1 MKLSGALAFLILLW
15 LTAVGA
21 SVLADEPPAE
31 TGKED
36 SAVSPV
42 LQQFI
47 DQRESTATQHSPQLS
62 GDAVTRGQYAGS
74 GATTKDAPASDS
86 TPPEQD
92 TKGDPVRFDSSG
104 NVQVY
109 IHLENTD
116 DSSLQQ
122 LRDLGATIEVT
133 NSGWNVVQAWVPIS
147 SLDQIAAL
155 DAVHEIT
162 PPDYAVT
169 KTGSINSDGDAI
181 HRADLVRAFSGLTGA
196 GVKVGVISDGVD
208 SRTTSRGRGD
218 LPGNIEINPDLEGEG
233 DEGTALLEIVH
244 DLAPDA
250 RLAFSGAGT
259 SLQMVEA
266 ILWLANDAFGGE
278 GADVIV
284 DDQGY
289 YLQPYY
295 EDGYVAL
302 AAADAV
308 AGGAVFVS
316 AAGNYAQRHYEGE
329 FVDGGDGY
337 HDFDD
342 SGGTDTA
349 LRIDTDDGTA
359 VILQWNDKFGESG
372 NDYDLFVC
380 PPGLKPVKFNLQND
394 ICTGSNRSQQVG
406 GNDDPY
412 EIVFASFD
420 GHTEADVY
428 IREHSGV
435 TKILELF
442 VPGGRILEHRV
453 EEGGIIGH
461 PAVAEVLAVGA
472 IRASDPGNDDPES
485 FSDRG
490 PSVFLSETRNKPDL
504 MGIDGVSITG
514 AGGFGQPYVGV
525 SGAVFFG
532 TSAAAPH
539 VAGIAALV
547 LEAQRLAT
555 PNATKKTVADAVT
568 KKLRDT
574 AIDLGESGHD
584 NTFGYGRADALSA
597 IESIAESSTTFSVDS
612 LDPFPVT
619 YTINS
624 TEDGADSST
633 SDGVCDDGTVP
644 GSTKCTLRAAVQQAN
659 AGTGAV
665 IKFSITGSGV
675 QTISPDSALP
685 AITKPVFIDGYS
697 QSGASASNVLI
708 ELDGTNAGAGT
719 NGLTLSGKGSYVR
732 GLAVNR
738 FNGNGIVL
746 QGRAGGQVLV
756 GNRIGTDD
764 TGETGQGNGAAGVY
778 INDAPNVILRDNVVS
793 GNTTHGV
800 HISGSRAKRAVL
812 YGNTIG
818 LNASG
823 TSDLGNTLAGVYIN
837 GAPNVVLRDN
847 VVSGNTT
854 HGVHIS
860 GSRARNADIQY
871 NLIGVNASE
880 TADLGN
886 AGSGIHISGARNT
899 GIYENVIG
907 GNDSHGV
914 SLTSSGTMDTFIGEN
929 YIGTNESGEVLGN
942 GGAGVHIANRSY
954 NNFVEVNTIAN
965 NTSDGVTVTS
975 TASGVGNTIWE
986 NSMHSNGG
994 LGIDLGDDGVTAN
1007 DTGDTDSGPNFLQ
1020 NYPANITFATRGD
1033 VASVRFTLDVTA
1045 NRRYI
1050 VDFYSCDSSTND
1062 EGEHWL
1068 GFSPVR
1074 GSITGNL
1081 IFTPST
1087 FENTIR
1093 DFTAPTATQITGTA
1107 TDTHTNSTSEFAPC
1121 VARVNLPELEISENS
1136 IEATEGGS
1144 TSYTVRLSSAPS
1156 AETWVSLSID
1166 GSTVATIS
1174 TDALTFPAGNS
1185 NAQTVTVT
1193 PVSDADADN
1202 EATEIRHLV
1211 SIGDHDYPTA
1221 VLPVEVTDD
1230 DAPGLTLTHNDFPD
1244 DDSVGYFYDGSL
1256 ILDEGGTG
1264 TYTVKLASEP
1274 YGDTT
1279 INLSSS
1285 DTDALTVSPTSI
1297 TFTKTADVD
1306 LTANK
1311 FAWDNEQTITLT
1323 AETDSDAGDEIE
1335 SVYHEITVDGKHY
1348 VLGLVRA
1355 LIRDTGLPALT
1366 YTPDTREVTIGSE
1379 GGTATYTIV
1388 PATEPASNLA
1398 MRIFSSDVDSVT
1410 VSPLNHTF
1418 TVGTSANWAT
1428 PLTVTVTGVADG
1440 DTFDDIAFIRH
1451 RTTFDGDDVSW
1462 ASVQVTVSDG
1472 NRAPYFVEGTDTT
1485 REIPENAGAGTNVGA
1500 PVAAL
1505 DLNSGDT
1512 LTYALED
1519 LSGLF
1524 AIDSSGQIT
1533 VVSDNSLDYETEQD
1547 YEVQVIVQDRTTGG
1561 LTDRIDV
1568 KIRVTNVN
1576 EPPTITRTTG
1586 DDALSYPEDTA
1597 TTRVLHRYTATDPER
1612 GTITWSVEGADG
1624 GDFAIDASG
1633 NLRFKSS
1640 PDHEAKPTLG
1650 ITIVATD
1657 DGDPVERAEL
1667 PVTVTITN
1675 VDEPPEMTQASPLA
1689 PYPENANFPAGM
1701 YSAVDPEGAT
1711 TTFTWTLGGTDRGDF
1726 TIAANGQLQF
1736 ANAPDFESP
1745 ADSGRNNEYNVQVR
1759 ASDGSKT
1766 GTLDVTVTVQDV
1778 NEAPMVSGDDTL
1790 SFPEGTATTRV
1801 LDRYSATDPERGQIT
1816 WSLAGTDPGDFR
1828 IDQSGNLYFA
1838 APPDLDASGT
1848 KSIYEVSVEATD
1860 DGTLGDR
1867 TLSSLGTENGTFD
1880 VTVTV
1885 TPVDE
1890 PPAITGITTFSNWQE
1905 NDDRTIETYIAT
1917 DPEGNTPLTWS
1928 LGGTDRADF
1937 TITGGQLQFANIP
1950 DFESPADSGGNNVYN
1965 VTVQATDSNN
1975 NKGTH
1980 HVDVIVKNVDE
1991 PPELTGPN
1999 TVDNFPENSAS
2010 SRQVG
2015 RYSATDPER
2024 ATVTLS
2030 LASGDTGAF
2039 NLASNGVLTFKTSP
2053 DYEQKSSYQVT
2064 VRAEAGIHTG
2074 NSATLK
2080 PVTVNIENVE
2090 EPGTVTLSAVQPQ
2103 ASTPLTATLEDGDEP
2118 TGTTWQWY
2126 RTSSR
2131 GSTGTAITNA
2141 DSRFYTPDA
2150 ADVGSYLRA
2159 VASYT
2164 DSHGPGKTATAVSAN
2179 QVRAAPPVPEPP
2191 VFPVD
2196 GNYDRSIRENT
2207 RAGANLGAPVRATDA
2222 NNDRLTYSIPASDH
2236 FEIDASSGQLRT
2248 RVELDHEATPTLNI
2262 TVTATDPGNETGTV
2276 TVTITVTD
2284 VNEGPEVSGRNSY
2297 TVEENQE
2304 LSGAEFFA
2312 TDPEGDSVARWSLS
2326 GTDRGDFNISQDG
2339 KLTFR
2344 NTPNYESPAD
2354 SNRNN
2359 EYLVTVRASDGQ
2371 YTGMLNV
2378 AVTVRDANEAPEFTS
2393 SSKSR
2398 TSFTYPENSTYA
2410 LYTYRATDPE
2420 GGTITWSV
2428 SGTDGE
2434 DFDISDSG
2442 ALFFADAPDFEA
2454 PVDANGD
2461 NEYLVTVE
2469 ARDDGFNF
2477 ARLEVTVNVTN
2488 SAGTEEPTIT
2498 TTSRPALT
2506 FQENGTGAVYSYS
2519 ANDPQ
2524 RGIIAWSVIGTD
2536 VHALTITS
2544 DSRGRGVLTFTGPP
2558 DFESPADSNGDNVYE
2573 ITVVATDGQGLT
2585 DSFDVTVTVTNH
2597 AESVEPTISTRR
2609 PPTTY
2614 RENGI
2619 STVYNFRASDP
2630 QRGPITWSRTGMDAS
2645 AFALSDSG
2653 GLTFVSPP
2661 DFESPSDSDLQ
2672 NDYELT
2678 VVATDEDSHSDR
2690 LAFTI
2695 TVTDVNE
2702 GPEITRVGSA
2712 PGSVAENHVQTQVL
2726 GRYMAID
2733 PEDTSAQISRW
2744 NTSGRDGGDFVMN
2757 EQGELRFRYSPDYER
2772 PADSNRDNVYEVT
2785 VRAYDGRYY
2794 GTFEET
2800 ITVTPVNEA
2809 PTITTTSSSATG
2821 LRQPENRTSR
2831 LYTYRATDPE
2841 GSSITWSVGGT
2852 DSGFFTIDERGQ
2864 FSFSETSP
2872 PDFEFPGDSGG
2883 DNVYNVTVQASD
2895 GTHTESVAVM
2905 VNVTDVNEGP
2915 TVSGSETLSSTE
2927 NRSTDQV
2934 LSRYTGSDPE
2944 SPGTPINRWSTSGT
2958 DGGDFT
2964 INEDG
2969 ELTFLNVPDYERPA
2983 DSNRDNIYTFS
2994 VRAYDGRYY
3003 GYHEVTVT
3011 LTDVD
3016 EISGPATLD
3025 RSENFEGLLATYSA
3039 TGLGGLTVVPT
3050 WRLTGTDSGDFSISE
3065 QGELTFRSTPDY
3077 EGPADS
3083 NRDNVYNL
3091 AVQVSDGGYYGSH
3104 DVTVRVTPVNEPP
3117 TITTASRASFTQPE
3131 NRISTLY
3138 TFRATDPEGGTVA
3151 WSAVGPDGGDFTIV
3165 GGALR
3170 FGTEPDFESP
3180 TGTNGNEYQVTV
3192 RAEDAQGNPDTLEVT
3207 VTVTAVDEG
3216 PEVTGGGSSFTVQEN
3231 REWTGAIFT
3240 ASDPE
3245 GGTVSRWSLAG
3256 RDGGDF
3262 AISETGLM
3270 TFRTIPDY
3278 ERPADSNRDNLYEVT
3293 VRPYDGRN
3301 YGSHEVTVTVTPVNE
3316 PPSITTTSRTSFTQ
3330 PENRISTLYTF
3341 RATDPE
3347 RGTVT
3352 WSAVGPDGGDFTI
3365 VGGALRFETEP
3376 DFESPT
3382 GTNGNEYQVTV
3393 RVEDGQGNPDTLEV
3407 TVTVTAV
3414 DEGPEVTG
3422 GGSSFTVQENQE
3434 WTGAIFTA
3442 SDPEGGTVSRWSL
3455 AGRDGGDFAISETGL
3470 MTFRTIPDYER
3481 PADSNRDNVYEV
3493 TVRPYDGRNYG
3504 SHNVIVT
3511 VTSVN
3516 EAPTITTT
3524 SRTSFTQ
3531 PENRISTLYTFRAT
3545 DPEGG
3550 TVAWSAVG
3558 PDGGDF
3564 TIVGGALRFG
3574 TEPDFESPTG
3584 ANGNEYQVTVRAEDG
3599 QGNPDTL
3606 EVTVTVTAVDEGPEV
3621 TGGGSSFTVQ
3631 ENREWTGASFRA
3643 SDPEGG
3649 TVSRWGLAGRDGGDF
3664 AISETGLMTFRNVPD
3679 YERPADSNRDNLYE
3693 VTVRP
3698 YDGRN
3703 YGSHDVRVMVT
3714 PVNEPPTITTTSR
3727 TSFTQPE
3734 NRISTLYTFRATD
3747 PEGGDFEWDVAG
3759 PDVGVFSIS
3768 ETGVLSFSSPPD
3780 FESPTGANGNEYRVT
3795 VQAEDA
3801 QGNPDTLEVT
3811 VTVTDV
3817 NEGPEIGRVGNEPGS
3832 VPESQDQMQ
3841 VLARYS
3847 ATDPEDTSAQ
3857 ITLWSTSG
3865 TDGGDFVI
3873 NEQGELRFR
3882 NSPDHER
3889 PADSNRDNVYEVSI
3903 RASDGRN
3910 YGTFE
3915 DTEMV
3920 RVTNVNE
3927 APVITTK
3934 SRTGFTQRENAT
3946 SALHTYRATDP
3957 DRDDAITWSVEG
3969 SDRDDF
3975 AIYDGI
3981 LTFRL
3986 LPDHEIP
3993 ADSNGDN
4000 EYEITVVASDSGNLR
4015 DTVEAIITI
4024 TEVNEGPEVS
4034 GRQAHTV
4041 VEGQELIGAT
4051 FTAADPE
4058 GDAVTRWSLSGSDG
4072 GDFEIS
4078 ETGVLTFRNVPD
4090 YDRPADSNRDN
4101 EYLVSIRVYDAGNR
4115 YGSLDVTVTVTDVNE
4130 EAPVVTGSDNRTVSE
4145 NSTSAIHTY
4154 RATDADLDDT
4164 IAWSTSGADG
4174 QLFEMSV
4181 QGALGFREAPD
4192 YENPG
4197 DSDRNNEYQ
4206 LEVVATDSEGL
4217 TGELMVTITVT
4228 EVNEG
4233 PEITGTDTYTIQ
4245 EFHQNLVN
4253 ATYSATDPEGDS
4265 ISRWRL
4271 SGSDGGDFTITDTSE
4286 QTGRNTADLSFRYP
4300 PDVDRP
4306 ADSNRDNEYLVT
4318 IRAYDNRGRYGSY
4331 DVTVTVTAANEP
4343 PVITGSDART
4353 FRENGTGTI
4362 YSYRATDPEGDDFSW
4377 IPPGGT
4383 DGHLFDIS
4391 DRGAL
4396 TFRTPPDFDIEGD
4409 ANRDND
4415 YEVTV
4420 QARDDSF
4427 NTGAFDVT
4435 VTVTD
4440 VNEGP
4445 EVSGRETMTVQEYT
4459 DPTQDPALQTLET
4472 YSARDPEGS
4481 DISRWSLSGSDGGD
4495 FSINENGELTFRY
4508 APDYDRPV
4516 DSNRDNEY
4524 LVSVRAYDETNRYG
4538 SLDVTVT
4545 VRGENEADPV
4555 VTGSQSLSFRENTA
4569 VTTRLYT
4576 YRATDTD
4583 RDTIIVWSV
4592 RGQDGGDFDIDSDD
4606 GVLTFKEAPDYE
4618 IPADSDTN
4626 NEYLVTVAATD
4637 DEGREGTLDVVVTV
4651 TEVPEGPE
4659 ITAPSGQAEFTYDEN
4674 VDRVVATL
4682 TARDPEEPASGIS
4695 RWSLAGSDAGD
4706 LTITDTSQQTG
4717 RNTAQLTFRNTPDY
4731 ERPADSNRDNE
4742 YLVTIRAYD
4751 QGNRY
4756 GSLDVKIAV
4765 IDENEHAPV
4774 VTGSQALSFQENTT
4788 TTTRLHTYR
4797 ARDMDRGAVI
4807 TWSLEGDD
4815 QGDFAIDEGVLTFNE
4830 EPDYE
4835 DPDDVN
4841 YDNEYEITVVASDGT
4856 NRGTLDVSIMVTEVN
4871 EGPEITGPATRTVA
4885 ENFEDMVATYTG
4897 EDPEDTAADINRWSV
4912 TGRDGGDFT
4921 INEGGELTFRNPP
4934 DFERP
4939 ADANRDNEYEV
4950 TVRASDGRHYGTYD
4964 VTVTVEAVNEA
4975 PEFRSGSRT
4984 SFTHRENGTSDLY
4997 TYRATDP
5004 EGDEFTWEVG
5014 GTDGGA
5020 FEISEDGGVL
5030 AFKIPPDFENPGD
5043 FDGDNEYLVTV
5054 VVRDDQS
5061 NMSELEV
5068 LVAVT
5073 ELNEGPEIQETPANT
5088 DITVSE
5094 NSEGVLFD
5102 YSATDPED
5110 PDAEITRW
5118 SVTGTDGGD
5127 FTINEDGELSFRNV
5141 PDFERPVDSN
5151 RDNEYLVTVR
5161 ASDGRYNGTLEVT
5174 VRVKAVNEAP
5184 EFRSGSTATFAYQEN
5199 GTSDLYAYRA
5209 TDPEGNDVA
5218 WGLSGTDRGV
5228 FEISETGVLSFI
5240 DPPDYENPTDSGRNN
5255 VYEVTVEAGDGDGN
5269 TARLEVTVTV
5279 TNLTDRL
5286 PVITGTAQVGQTLR
5300 ADTSDID
5307 DDGQASVPYSYQ
5319 WIRNE
5324 GKTDTDIDGETDPTY
5339 TPSDSDVGKALK
5351 VRVSFADDAN
5361 NAEALTS
5368 AATAAVAAADN
5379 RAATG
5384 LPTIS
5389 GTVQLEET
5397 LTANTSGIADEDELT
5412 NVSYSY
5418 QWIAGGSDIDGA
5430 TGSTYTL
5437 TASEQG
5443 QTIQVRVSFTDDRNN
5458 AETLTSE
5465 ATGAV
5470 AAADNRA
5477 ATGLPTIGGTAQ
5489 VEETLTA
5496 DTTGIADEDGLT
5508 NVSYSYQ
5515 WIRSNG
5521 TIDTDLAGEESSTYT
5536 LVAADEGKTIKVK
5549 VSFADDANNLE
5560 TLTSGA
5566 TATVAAR
5573 LNSPATGAPAI
5584 SGTAQVGETLTA
5596 STSDFADQ
5604 DGLDNATFSYQWLAD
5619 DSAIPDATGSTY
5631 TLVAADEGKTIK
5643 VRVSFTDDA
5652 NNLETLT
5659 SAATATVAAKPNT
5672 APTGLPIISGTAQVD
5687 ETLTADTTGIADADG
5702 LDDATF
5708 AYQWIRNDGNADTE
5722 IQDATSSTYGLVYD
5736 DVGRTIKVRVSFTDD
5751 ASHEETQTSA
5761 PTEAVTLLV
5770 WSATLTAG
5778 TRETH
5783 SGYNLLHSTGALS
5796 QTEFTLGGD
5805 DYTVKMVVEGDDG
5818 LLSFGLDRRLRTDFT
5833 LNVGGVPFSSE
5844 DASTT
5849 KAGFVHTYQWDKGT
5863 VDWSVGDEVELSL
5876 TVMGTPATGQPTIN
5890 GTVQVG
5896 ETLTADTSGIADA
5909 DGLDDAVFSYQWIA
5923 GGTDIQDATSSTYT
5937 LDADDV
5943 GKTIKVRV
5951 SFTDNADN
5959 EETLTSAATAT
5970 VAAKPNTA
5978 PTGLPIIS
5986 GRVQVGETLMASTSG
6001 IADQDGLDNAT
6012 FSYQWLADDSAI
6024 TDATGSTYTLVPGDQ
6039 GKTIKVRV
6047 SFTDDANNLE
6057 TLTSAAT
6064 ATVAAKPNTAPTG
6077 LPIISGRVQVGE
6089 TLMASTSGIADQDGL
6104 DNASF
6109 SYQWLADDSAIT
6121 DATGSTYTLVPAD
6134 RGKTIKVKVS
6144 FADDANNLETLTSAA
6159 MAAVAARPNSPPT
6172 GLPTISGT
6180 VQVGET
6186 LTADT
6191 SGIADEDGLDNVSY
6205 SYQWIAGAADIDG
6218 ATGST
6223 YALVPVDVGKAI
6235 KVKVSFIDDAKNQ
6248 EALTSAATAAV
6259 AAADNRAPTGLPT
6272 IRGTVQLDETLTAD
6286 TSVIADE
6293 DGLDDV
6299 TYSYQWIAGG
6309 SDIDGATGSS
6319 HTLTT
6324 SQQGQTIQVRVS
6336 FTDDRNNA
6344 EALTSGATG
6353 AVAAAVN
6360 RPATGLPTIGGTAQ
6374 VGETLTASTSGIAD
6388 QDGLDNASFSYQWLA
6403 DDSAIPDATGSTYT
6417 LVAADQGK
6425 TIKVRVSFTDNADN
6439 EETLTSAATA
6449 AVAARPN
6456 SLATGAPTISG
6467 TAQVGETLTADTSGI
6482 ADGDG
6487 LDNVSY
6493 SYQWIRSDGSN
6504 DTDIEGEKS
6513 STYTLV
6519 PADQGK
6525 TIKVKV
6531 SFTDDANNV
6540 ETLTSAATAAV
6551 AAADNRT
6558 ATGLPTI
6565 SGTVQVDQTLTAD
6578 TSGIADEDGLTN
6590 VPYSYQWI
6598 AGGSD
6603 IDGATDSTST
6613 LTANEQGQT
6622 VQVRVSFTDDR
6633 NNAETLTSEAT
6644 GAVAAAVNRP
6654 ATGLPTIGGTA
6665 QVQETLTADISGI
6678 ADEDGLT
6685 SVSYSYQW
6693 IRGDGNTDT
6702 DISGETASTYTLVS
6716 ADVGKAIKVR
6726 IIFTDDAGND
6736 ESLTSEATAAVT
6748 ASNTLATGE
6757 PTITGT
6763 AQVGEELTA
6772 DTTDISDSD
6781 GLINAS
6787 FTYRWLADDTDITD
6801 ATGSTY
6807 TLAAADEGKAIKV
6820 RITFTDDAGNDES
6833 LTSEATAAVA
6843 AIPNSVATGAP
6854 AISGTVQVGQ
6864 TLTASTSNISDSD
6877 GLTNATFTY
6886 QWIANDGTEDTD
6898 IQDATGSTY
6907 TVGADDEDKTI
6918 KVRVSFT
6925 DDWGNQETRTS
6936 DVTVAVAAAPSPSPL
6951 TAAIHD
6957 KPESHNGQDAFKFEL
6972 RFSEDPKEDFSYK
6985 TLRDHAFTVTGGTVV
7000 GARRLDGDS
7009 DTPNIRWEISVSP
7022 DSSADVTVELPA
7034 TEDCDAQGAICTED
7048 GTMLSSPLKFAASGP
7063 PLTASFESVPT
7074 SHNGSGEFR
7083 IRIALS
7089 EAPKSGFSYTTMRD
7103 HAFTVTGGSVTGA
7116 RRLVS
7121 GKNLRW
7127 EIVVSPDSNEDVTI
7141 TLPATTDCDA
7151 QGAICADGDKKLSNR
7166 LELTVSGPGQ

>member
-92 TKGDPVRFDSSG
+92 TTDDPVRFDSSG

-155 DAVHEIT
+155 DAVQEIT

-208 SRTTSRGRGD
+208 SWTTSRGKGD
-218 LPGNIEINPDLEGEG
+218 LPSNIEINPENKGEG

-259 SLQMVEA
+259 SLLFVEA
-266 ILWLANDAFGGE
+266 TLWLANEAFGGE

-284 DDQGY
+284 DDLGF
-289 YLQPYY
+289 YLDPYF
-295 EDGYVAL
+295 EDGPAAL

-308 AGGAVFVS
+308 AGGSVFVS

-337 HDFDD
+337 HDFDGSSD
-342 SGGTDTA
+342 TDTA
-349 LRIDTDDGTA
+349 LRVYTDDGTA

-372 NDYDLFVC
+372 NDYDLYVC
-380 PPGLKPVKFNLQND
+380 PPGLKPAKFNLQND
-394 ICTGSNRSQQVG
+394 ICTGSNRSQQEG

-412 EIVFASFD
+412 EFVFASFD

-442 VPGGRILEHRV
+442 VPGGRILEHGV
-453 EEGGIIGH
+453 EEGGIVGH

-514 AGGFGQPYVGV
+514 AGGFGQPFSG
-525 SGAVFFG
+525 SPGAVFYG

-584 NTFGYGRADALSA
+584 STFGYGRADALSA
-597 IESIAESSTTFSVDS
+597 IESMAESSTTFSVDS

-778 INDAPNVILRDNVVS
+778 INDAPNVILRDN
-793 GNTTHGV
+793 
-800 HISGSRAKRAVL
+800 I
-812 YGNTIG
+812 
-818 LNASG
+818 
-823 TSDLGNTLAGVYIN
+823 
-837 GAPNVVLRDN
+837 
-847 VVSGNTT
+847 VSGNTT

-929 YIGTNESGEVLGN
+929 YIGTNESGAELGN
-942 GGAGVHIANRSY
+942 GGSGVHIANSSN

-1244 DDSVGYFYDGSL
+1244 DVSVGYFYDGSL

-1297 TFTKTADVD
+1297 TFTKTADED

-1561 LTDRIDV
+1561 LTDKIDV

-1701 YSAVDPEGAT
+1701 YGAVDPEGAT

-2179 QVRAAPPVPEPP
+2179 RVQEAPPVPEPP

-2196 GNYDRSIRENT
+2196 GNYGRSIRENT
-2207 RAGANLGAPVRATDA
+2207 RAPANLGAPVRATDA

-2248 RVELDHEATPTLNI
+2248 KAELDHEASSTRTI

-2339 KLTFR
+2339 ELTFR
-2344 NTPNYESPAD
+2344 NTPDYERPAD
-2354 SNRNN
+2354 SGGNN

-2378 AVTVRDANEAPEFTS
+2378 AVTVRDADEAPEFIS

-2398 TSFTYPENSTYA
+2398 TSFTYPENSTHA

-2420 GGTITWSV
+2420 RGTITWSV
-2428 SGTDGE
+2428 SGTDGG
-2434 DFDISDSG
+2434 DFHISVTG
-2442 ALFFADAPDFEA
+2442 VLTFADVPDFEN

-2498 TTSRPALT
+2498 TTSRPVLS
-2506 FQENGTGAVYSYS
+2506 FQENGTAAVYTYS

-2524 RGIIAWSVIGTD
+2524 RGTITWSVTGTAAH
-2536 VHALTITS
+2536 VLTITS
-2544 DSRGRGVLTFTGPP
+2544 DSSGRGVLTFTRPP
-2558 DFESPADSNGDNVYE
+2558 DFENPADSNSDNVYE
-2573 ITVVATDGQGLT
+2573 ITVVATDEQGLT

-2609 PPTTY
+2609 PPAAY
-2614 RENGI
+2614 RENGT

-2630 QRGPITWSRTGMDAS
+2630 QRGPIAWSRTGTDAS

-2653 GLTFVSPP
+2653 GLSFASPP
-2661 DFESPSDSDLQ
+2661 DFESPGDSDRQ

-2678 VVATDEDSHSDR
+2678 VVATDEDGHSDR
-2690 LAFTI
+2690 LAFII

-2712 PGSVAENHVQTQVL
+2712 PGSVAENHGQTQVL
-2726 GRYMAID
+2726 ARYTAID
-2733 PEDTSAQISRW
+2733 PEDTSAQITLWS
-2744 NTSGRDGGDFVMN
+2744 TSGTDGGDFVIN

-2800 ITVTPVNEA
+2800 ITVTSVNEA

-2821 LRQPENRTSR
+2821 LRQPENQTSR

-2852 DSGFFTIDERGQ
+2852 DSRFFAIDERGQ

-2915 TVSGSETLSSTE
+2915 EISGTQTLGFDE
-2927 NRSTDQV
+2927 NRATDQV
-2934 LSRYTGSDPE
+2934 LARYTGRDPE
-2944 SPGTPINRWSTSGT
+2944 NPGTPINRWSTSGT

-3003 GYHEVTVT
+3003 GYREVTVT

-3039 TGLGGLTVVPT
+3039 TGLGGLTVVPA
-3050 WRLTGTDSGDFSISE
+3050 WRLTGTDGGDFSISE
-3065 QGELTFRSTPDY
+3065 QGELTFRSRPDY
-3077 EGPADS
+3077 ERPADS
-3083 NRDNVYNL
+3083 NRDNVYNFD
-3091 AVQVSDGGYYGSH
+3091 VQVSDGGYYGSH

-3117 TITTASRASFTQPE
+3117 TITTTKPK
-3131 NRISTLY
+3131 
-3138 TFRATDPEGGTVA
+3138 
-3151 WSAVGPDGGDFTIV
+3151 
-3165 GGALR
+3165 
-3170 FGTEPDFESP
+3170 
-3180 TGTNGNEYQVTV
+3180 
-3192 RAEDAQGNPDTLEVT
+3192 
-3207 VTVTAVDEG
+3207 
-3216 PEVTGGGSSFTVQEN
+3216 
-3231 REWTGAIFT
+3231 
-3240 ASDPE
+3240 
-3245 GGTVSRWSLAG
+3245 
-3256 RDGGDF
+3256 
-3262 AISETGLM
+3262 
-3270 TFRTIPDY
+3270 
-3278 ERPADSNRDNLYEVT
+3278 
-3293 VRPYDGRN
+3293 
-3301 YGSHEVTVTVTPVNE
+3301 
-3316 PPSITTTSRTSFTQ
+3316 
-3330 PENRISTLYTF
+3330 
-3341 RATDPE
+3341 
-3347 RGTVT
+3347 
-3352 WSAVGPDGGDFTI
+3352 
-3365 VGGALRFETEP
+3365 
-3376 DFESPT
+3376 
-3382 GTNGNEYQVTV
+3382 
-3393 RVEDGQGNPDTLEV
+3393 
-3407 TVTVTAV
+3407 
-3414 DEGPEVTG
+3414 
-3422 GGSSFTVQENQE
+3422 
-3434 WTGAIFTA
+3434 
-3442 SDPEGGTVSRWSL
+3442 
-3455 AGRDGGDFAISETGL
+3455 
-3470 MTFRTIPDYER
+3470 
-3481 PADSNRDNVYEV
+3481 
-3493 TVRPYDGRNYG
+3493 
-3504 SHNVIVT
+3504 
-3511 VTSVN
+3511 
-3516 EAPTITTT
+3516 
-3524 SRTSFTQ
+3524 
-3531 PENRISTLYTFRAT
+3531 
-3545 DPEGG
+3545 
-3550 TVAWSAVG
+3550 
-3558 PDGGDF
+3558 
-3564 TIVGGALRFG
+3564 
-3574 TEPDFESPTG
+3574 
-3584 ANGNEYQVTVRAEDG
+3584 
-3599 QGNPDTL
+3599 
-3606 EVTVTVTAVDEGPEV
+3606 
-3621 TGGGSSFTVQ
+3621 
-3631 ENREWTGASFRA
+3631 
-3643 SDPEGG
+3643 
-3649 TVSRWGLAGRDGGDF
+3649 
-3664 AISETGLMTFRNVPD
+3664 
-3679 YERPADSNRDNLYE
+3679 
-3693 VTVRP
+3693 
-3698 YDGRN
+3698 
-3703 YGSHDVRVMVT
+3703 
-3714 PVNEPPTITTTSR
+3714 
-3727 TSFTQPE
+3727 
-3734 NRISTLYTFRATD
+3734 
-3747 PEGGDFEWDVAG
+3747 
-3759 PDVGVFSIS
+3759 
-3768 ETGVLSFSSPPD
+3768 
-3780 FESPTGANGNEYRVT
+3780 
-3795 VQAEDA
+3795 
-3801 QGNPDTLEVT
+3801 
-3811 VTVTDV
+3811 
-3817 NEGPEIGRVGNEPGS
+3817 
-3832 VPESQDQMQ
+3832 
-3841 VLARYS
+3841 
-3847 ATDPEDTSAQ
+3847 
-3857 ITLWSTSG
+3857 
-3865 TDGGDFVI
+3865 
-3873 NEQGELRFR
+3873 
-3882 NSPDHER
+3882 
-3889 PADSNRDNVYEVSI
+3889 I
-3903 RASDGRN
+3903 R
-3910 YGTFE
+3910 
-3915 DTEMV
+3915 
-3920 RVTNVNE
+3920 
-3927 APVITTK
+3927 
-3934 SRTGFTQRENAT
+3934 
-3946 SALHTYRATDP
+3946 
-3957 DRDDAITWSVEG
+3957 
-3969 SDRDDF
+3969 
-3975 AIYDGI
+3975 
-3981 LTFRL
+3981 
-3986 LPDHEIP
+3986 
-3993 ADSNGDN
+3993 
-4000 EYEITVVASDSGNLR
+4000 
-4015 DTVEAIITI
+4015 
-4024 TEVNEGPEVS
+4024 
-4034 GRQAHTV
+4034 
-4041 VEGQELIGAT
+4041 
-4051 FTAADPE
+4051 
-4058 GDAVTRWSLSGSDG
+4058 
-4072 GDFEIS
+4072 
-4078 ETGVLTFRNVPD
+4078 
-4090 YDRPADSNRDN
+4090 
-4101 EYLVSIRVYDAGNR
+4101 
-4115 YGSLDVTVTVTDVNE
+4115 
-4130 EAPVVTGSDNRTVSE
+4130 
-4145 NSTSAIHTY
+4145 
-4154 RATDADLDDT
+4154 
-4164 IAWSTSGADG
+4164 
-4174 QLFEMSV
+4174 
-4181 QGALGFREAPD
+4181 
-4192 YENPG
+4192 
-4197 DSDRNNEYQ
+4197 
-4206 LEVVATDSEGL
+4206 
-4217 TGELMVTITVT
+4217 
-4228 EVNEG
+4228 
-4233 PEITGTDTYTIQ
+4233 
-4245 EFHQNLVN
+4245 
-4253 ATYSATDPEGDS
+4253 
-4265 ISRWRL
+4265 
-4271 SGSDGGDFTITDTSE
+4271 
-4286 QTGRNTADLSFRYP
+4286 
-4300 PDVDRP
+4300 
-4306 ADSNRDNEYLVT
+4306 
-4318 IRAYDNRGRYGSY
+4318 
-4331 DVTVTVTAANEP
+4331 
-4343 PVITGSDART
+4343 
-4353 FRENGTGTI
+4353 
-4362 YSYRATDPEGDDFSW
+4362 
-4377 IPPGGT
+4377 
-4383 DGHLFDIS
+4383 
-4391 DRGAL
+4391 
-4396 TFRTPPDFDIEGD
+4396 
-4409 ANRDND
+4409 
-4415 YEVTV
+4415 
-4420 QARDDSF
+4420 
-4427 NTGAFDVT
+4427 
-4435 VTVTD
+4435 
-4440 VNEGP
+4440 
-4445 EVSGRETMTVQEYT
+4445 
-4459 DPTQDPALQTLET
+4459 
-4472 YSARDPEGS
+4472 
-4481 DISRWSLSGSDGGD
+4481 
-4495 FSINENGELTFRY
+4495 
-4508 APDYDRPV
+4508 
-4516 DSNRDNEY
+4516 
-4524 LVSVRAYDETNRYG
+4524 
-4538 SLDVTVT
+4538 
-4545 VRGENEADPV
+4545 
-4555 VTGSQSLSFRENTA
+4555 
-4569 VTTRLYT
+4569 
-4576 YRATDTD
+4576 
-4583 RDTIIVWSV
+4583 
-4592 RGQDGGDFDIDSDD
+4592 
-4606 GVLTFKEAPDYE
+4606 
-4618 IPADSDTN
+4618 
-4626 NEYLVTVAATD
+4626 
-4637 DEGREGTLDVVVTV
+4637 
-4651 TEVPEGPE
+4651 
-4659 ITAPSGQAEFTYDEN
+4659 
-4674 VDRVVATL
+4674 
-4682 TARDPEEPASGIS
+4682 
-4695 RWSLAGSDAGD
+4695 
-4706 LTITDTSQQTG
+4706 
-4717 RNTAQLTFRNTPDY
+4717 
-4731 ERPADSNRDNE
+4731 
-4742 YLVTIRAYD
+4742 
-4751 QGNRY
+4751 
-4756 GSLDVKIAV
+4756 
-4765 IDENEHAPV
+4765 
-4774 VTGSQALSFQENTT
+4774 
-4788 TTTRLHTYR
+4788 
-4797 ARDMDRGAVI
+4797 
-4807 TWSLEGDD
+4807 
-4815 QGDFAIDEGVLTFNE
+4815 
-4830 EPDYE
+4830 
-4835 DPDDVN
+4835 
-4841 YDNEYEITVVASDGT
+4841 
-4856 NRGTLDVSIMVTEVN
+4856 
-4871 EGPEITGPATRTVA
+4871 
-4885 ENFEDMVATYTG
+4885 
-4897 EDPEDTAADINRWSV
+4897 
-4912 TGRDGGDFT
+4912 
-4921 INEGGELTFRNPP
+4921 
-4934 DFERP
+4934 
-4939 ADANRDNEYEV
+4939 
-4950 TVRASDGRHYGTYD
+4950 
-4964 VTVTVEAVNEA
+4964 
-4975 PEFRSGSRT
+4975 
-4984 SFTHRENGTSDLY
+4984 
-4997 TYRATDP
+4997 
-5004 EGDEFTWEVG
+5004 
-5014 GTDGGA
+5014 
-5020 FEISEDGGVL
+5020 
-5030 AFKIPPDFENPGD
+5030 
-5043 FDGDNEYLVTV
+5043 
-5054 VVRDDQS
+5054 
-5061 NMSELEV
+5061 
-5068 LVAVT
+5068 
-5073 ELNEGPEIQETPANT
+5073 
-5088 DITVSE
+5088 
-5094 NSEGVLFD
+5094 
-5102 YSATDPED
+5102 
-5110 PDAEITRW
+5110 
-5118 SVTGTDGGD
+5118 
-5127 FTINEDGELSFRNV
+5127 
-5141 PDFERPVDSN
+5141 
-5151 RDNEYLVTVR
+5151 
-5161 ASDGRYNGTLEVT
+5161 
-5174 VRVKAVNEAP
+5174 
-5184 EFRSGSTATFAYQEN
+5184 
-5199 GTSDLYAYRA
+5199 
-5209 TDPEGNDVA
+5209 
-5218 WGLSGTDRGV
+5218 
-5228 FEISETGVLSFI
+5228 
-5240 DPPDYENPTDSGRNN
+5240 
-5255 VYEVTVEAGDGDGN
+5255 
-5269 TARLEVTVTV
+5269 
-5279 TNLTDRL
+5279 
-5286 PVITGTAQVGQTLR
+5286 
-5300 ADTSDID
+5300 
-5307 DDGQASVPYSYQ
+5307 
-5319 WIRNE
+5319 
-5324 GKTDTDIDGETDPTY
+5324 
-5339 TPSDSDVGKALK
+5339 
-5351 VRVSFADDAN
+5351 
-5361 NAEALTS
+5361 
-5368 AATAAVAAADN
+5368 
-5379 RAATG
+5379 
-5384 LPTIS
+5384 
-5389 GTVQLEET
+5389 
-5397 LTANTSGIADEDELT
+5397 
-5412 NVSYSY
+5412 
-5418 QWIAGGSDIDGA
+5418 
-5430 TGSTYTL
+5430 
-5437 TASEQG
+5437 
-5443 QTIQVRVSFTDDRNN
+5443 
-5458 AETLTSE
+5458 
-5465 ATGAV
+5465 
-5470 AAADNRA
+5470 
-5477 ATGLPTIGGTAQ
+5477 
-5489 VEETLTA
+5489 
-5496 DTTGIADEDGLT
+5496 
-5508 NVSYSYQ
+5508 
-5515 WIRSNG
+5515 
-5521 TIDTDLAGEESSTYT
+5521 
-5536 LVAADEGKTIKVK
+5536 
-5549 VSFADDANNLE
+5549 
-5560 TLTSGA
+5560 
-5566 TATVAAR
+5566 
-5573 LNSPATGAPAI
+5573 
-5584 SGTAQVGETLTA
+5584 
-5596 STSDFADQ
+5596 
-5604 DGLDNATFSYQWLAD
+5604 
-5619 DSAIPDATGSTY
+5619 
-5631 TLVAADEGKTIK
+5631 
-5643 VRVSFTDDA
+5643 
-5652 NNLETLT
+5652 
-5659 SAATATVAAKPNT
+5659 
-5672 APTGLPIISGTAQVD
+5672 
-5687 ETLTADTTGIADADG
+5687 
-5702 LDDATF
+5702 
-5708 AYQWIRNDGNADTE
+5708 
-5722 IQDATSSTYGLVYD
+5722 
-5736 DVGRTIKVRVSFTDD
+5736 
-5751 ASHEETQTSA
+5751 
-5761 PTEAVTLLV
+5761 
-5770 WSATLTAG
+5770 
-5778 TRETH
+5778 
-5783 SGYNLLHSTGALS
+5783 
-5796 QTEFTLGGD
+5796 
-5805 DYTVKMVVEGDDG
+5805 
-5818 LLSFGLDRRLRTDFT
+5818 
-5833 LNVGGVPFSSE
+5833 
-5844 DASTT
+5844 
-5849 KAGFVHTYQWDKGT
+5849 
-5863 VDWSVGDEVELSL
+5863 
-5876 TVMGTPATGQPTIN
+5876 
-5890 GTVQVG
+5890 
-5896 ETLTADTSGIADA
+5896 
-5909 DGLDDAVFSYQWIA
+5909 
-5923 GGTDIQDATSSTYT
+5923 
-5937 LDADDV
+5937 
-5943 GKTIKVRV
+5943 
-5951 SFTDNADN
+5951 
-5959 EETLTSAATAT
+5959 
-5970 VAAKPNTA
+5970 
-5978 PTGLPIIS
+5978 
-5986 GRVQVGETLMASTSG
+5986 
-6001 IADQDGLDNAT
+6001 
-6012 FSYQWLADDSAI
+6012 
-6024 TDATGSTYTLVPGDQ
+6024 
-6039 GKTIKVRV
+6039 
-6047 SFTDDANNLE
+6047 
-6057 TLTSAAT
+6057 
-6064 ATVAAKPNTAPTG
+6064 
-6077 LPIISGRVQVGE
+6077 
-6089 TLMASTSGIADQDGL
+6089 
-6104 DNASF
+6104 
-6109 SYQWLADDSAIT
+6109 
-6121 DATGSTYTLVPAD
+6121 
-6134 RGKTIKVKVS
+6134 
-6144 FADDANNLETLTSAA
+6144 
-6159 MAAVAARPNSPPT
+6159 
-6172 GLPTISGT
+6172 
-6180 VQVGET
+6180 
-6186 LTADT
+6186 
-6191 SGIADEDGLDNVSY
+6191 
-6205 SYQWIAGAADIDG
+6205 
-6218 ATGST
+6218 
-6223 YALVPVDVGKAI
+6223 
-6235 KVKVSFIDDAKNQ
+6235 
-6248 EALTSAATAAV
+6248 
-6259 AAADNRAPTGLPT
+6259 
-6272 IRGTVQLDETLTAD
+6272 
-6286 TSVIADE
+6286 
-6293 DGLDDV
+6293 
-6299 TYSYQWIAGG
+6299 
-6309 SDIDGATGSS
+6309 
-6319 HTLTT
+6319 
-6324 SQQGQTIQVRVS
+6324 
-6336 FTDDRNNA
+6336 
-6344 EALTSGATG
+6344 
-6353 AVAAAVN
+6353 
-6360 RPATGLPTIGGTAQ
+6360 
-6374 VGETLTASTSGIAD
+6374 
-6388 QDGLDNASFSYQWLA
+6388 
-6403 DDSAIPDATGSTYT
+6403 
-6417 LVAADQGK
+6417 
-6425 TIKVRVSFTDNADN
+6425 
-6439 EETLTSAATA
+6439 
-6449 AVAARPN
+6449 
-6456 SLATGAPTISG
+6456 
-6467 TAQVGETLTADTSGI
+6467 
-6482 ADGDG
+6482 
-6487 LDNVSY
+6487 
-6493 SYQWIRSDGSN
+6493 
-6504 DTDIEGEKS
+6504 
-6513 STYTLV
+6513 
-6519 PADQGK
+6519 
-6525 TIKVKV
+6525 
-6531 SFTDDANNV
+6531 
-6540 ETLTSAATAAV
+6540 
-6551 AAADNRT
+6551 
-6558 ATGLPTI
+6558 
-6565 SGTVQVDQTLTAD
+6565 
-6578 TSGIADEDGLTN
+6578 
-6590 VPYSYQWI
+6590 
-6598 AGGSD
+6598 
-6603 IDGATDSTST
+6603 
-6613 LTANEQGQT
+6613 
-6622 VQVRVSFTDDR
+6622 
-6633 NNAETLTSEAT
+6633 
-6644 GAVAAAVNRP
+6644 
-6654 ATGLPTIGGTA
+6654 
-6665 QVQETLTADISGI
+6665 
-6678 ADEDGLT
+6678 
-6685 SVSYSYQW
+6685 
-6693 IRGDGNTDT
+6693 
-6702 DISGETASTYTLVS
+6702 
-6716 ADVGKAIKVR
+6716 
-6726 IIFTDDAGND
+6726 
-6736 ESLTSEATAAVT
+6736 
-6748 ASNTLATGE
+6748 
-6757 PTITGT
+6757 
-6763 AQVGEELTA
+6763 
-6772 DTTDISDSD
+6772 
-6781 GLINAS
+6781 
-6787 FTYRWLADDTDITD
+6787 
-6801 ATGSTY
+6801 
-6807 TLAAADEGKAIKV
+6807 
-6820 RITFTDDAGNDES
+6820 
-6833 LTSEATAAVA
+6833 
-6843 AIPNSVATGAP
+6843 
-6854 AISGTVQVGQ
+6854 
-6864 TLTASTSNISDSD
+6864 
-6877 GLTNATFTY
+6877 
-6886 QWIANDGTEDTD
+6886 
-6898 IQDATGSTY
+6898 
-6907 TVGADDEDKTI
+6907 
-6918 KVRVSFT
+6918 
-6925 DDWGNQETRTS
+6925 
-6936 DVTVAVAAAPSPSPL
+6936 
-6951 TAAIHD
+6951 
-6957 KPESHNGQDAFKFEL
+6957 
-6972 RFSEDPKEDFSYK
+6972 
-6985 TLRDHAFTVTGGTVV
+6985 
-7000 GARRLDGDS
+7000 
-7009 DTPNIRWEISVSP
+7009 
-7022 DSSADVTVELPA
+7022 
-7034 TEDCDAQGAICTED
+7034 
-7048 GTMLSSPLKFAASGP
+7048 
-7063 PLTASFESVPT
+7063 
-7074 SHNGSGEFR
+7074 
-7083 IRIALS
+7083 
-7089 EAPKSGFSYTTMRD
+7089 
-7103 HAFTVTGGSVTGA
+7103 
-7116 RRLVS
+7116 
-7121 GKNLRW
+7121 
-7127 EIVVSPDSNEDVTI
+7127 
-7141 TLPATTDCDA
+7141 
-7151 QGAICADGDKKLSNR
+7151 
-7166 LELTVSGPGQ
+7166 

>member
-1 MKLSGALAFLILLW
+1 MTRMLRPARLLSAAGCALLCLVLGLGYASAQSTPAAPAIDSVTSGDTTLTVAWSAPAGETGITAYDVRHIETSADETDDANWTVEDNAWTSGTLSYTLTRLGNGTQYDVQVRAVNSNGDGIWSATEVGTSALPAPVVDSVRADDRAVRVSWSAPDGITTGVAAYDVRYIETSADEMLDPNWTVEEDAWEEGGGSLAYGVAGLTNGRGYDVQVRAVDEDDVDGAWSATTSATPSDHGDTRAAATSVTADARVWGAIDPADDEDYFSFSVSRTADYWIYTLGDLDTVGELLDSNGMSVESNDYGAVPPDPDNFFLWHRLESGTYYIKVTGFGPTDEPYILRVREIPETTSRSNATTLNLNGSASGTIDPEDDQDYFKLELSQATEVAIRASGFPDTVGELQRSNGTVIASNDDGYLPGGWTNFLIRENLNAGVYYVRVSSFAYSSDGPYTVFATAITEPGSAIADAQPLTLGGAAGGIIDPAGDEDYFSLTLEETTYVIIGGVSEVINISGALTDENDLQAPVDSVHFDDIFTFQGRLEAGTYHLKVTGKDGTETGRYTVRAIEEGGYTYFVDRCSNITTSSGINDPLYGCQWHLNNDGQFRNSAGQDIRVEEVW
-15 LTAVGA
+15 PTYTGSGINVAVVDDGMHYRHEDLADNVLTSFNHNYDPDLTDIYHPFEDHGTAVAGLIAAKDNSLGMRGVAPGA
-21 SVLADEPPAE
+21 KIYGYNYLVE
-31 TGKED
+31 
-36 SAVSPV
+36 
-42 LQQFI
+42 
-47 DQRESTATQHSPQLS
+47 ESNANEANAMSRN
-62 GDAVTRGQYAGS
+62 A
-74 GATTKDAPASDS
+74 ATTAISNNSWGPGDSGQPEPATELWEAAVKYGVTTGYGGKGVFYAWAAGNGGDDDYS
-86 TPPEQD
+86 T
-92 TKGDPVRFDSSG
+92 
-104 NVQVY
+104 
-109 IHLENTD
+109 
-116 DSSLQQ
+116 
-122 LRDLGATIEVT
+122 
-133 NSGWNVVQAWVPIS
+133 
-147 SLDQIAAL
+147 LD
-155 DAVHEIT
+155 EYSNF
-162 PPDYAVT
+162 YAVT
-169 KTGSINSDGDAI
+169 AVCAVGHDDKRSDYSEAGANLWVCGPSSSGRDGQPRIATTDNGHRYRGSFGGTSAATPIVSGVVALIRQANSALTWRDVKLILAASARKNDPDNTGWVEGAFKYGSTTDRYNFNHEYGFGMVDAKAAVDLATTWTNVRDLREITSSSSVINLRIPDLPSSDTPTTVTTSLTIDPFVDFVEFVEVNARFN
-181 HRADLVRAFSGLTGA
+181 HSNFRDLTVDLVSPA
-196 GVKVGVISDGVD
+196 
-208 SRTTSRGRGD
+208 
-218 LPGNIEINPDLEGEG
+218 
-233 DEGTALLEIVH
+233 
-244 DLAPDA
+244 
-250 RLAFSGAGT
+250 
-259 SLQMVEA
+259 
-266 ILWLANDAFGGE
+266 
-278 GADVIV
+278 
-284 DDQGY
+284 
-289 YLQPYY
+289 
-295 EDGYVAL
+295 
-302 AAADAV
+302 
-308 AGGAVFVS
+308 GAVSTLSPSTPIVGALTTKFRFGS
-316 AAGNYAQRHYEGE
+316 ARHLGEDAAGEWTLRIK
-329 FVDGGDGY
+329 D
-337 HDFDD
+337 
-342 SGGTDTA
+342 A
-349 LRIDTDDGTA
+349 LRID
-359 VILQWNDKFGESG
+359 SG
-372 NDYDLFVC
+372 SLRSWGLTIYGHGSI
-380 PPGLKPVKFNLQND
+380 PGAPD
-394 ICTGSNRSQQVG
+394 IDT
-406 GNDDPY
+406 
-412 EIVFASFD
+412 
-420 GHTEADVY
+420 
-428 IREHSGV
+428 V
-435 TKILELF
+435 T
-442 VPGGRILEHRV
+442 PGGGTLT
-453 EEGGIIGH
+453 
-461 PAVAEVLAVGA
+461 VGW
-472 IRASDPGNDDPES
+472 
-485 FSDRG
+485 
-490 PSVFLSETRNKPDL
+490 K
-504 MGIDGVSITG
+504 
-514 AGGFGQPYVGV
+514 
-525 SGAVFFG
+525 
-532 TSAAAPH
+532 AP
-539 VAGIAALV
+539 
-547 LEAQRLAT
+547 T
-555 PNATKKTVADAVT
+555 
-568 KKLRDT
+568 
-574 AIDLGESGHD
+574 
-584 NTFGYGRADALSA
+584 
-597 IESIAESSTTFSVDS
+597 
-612 LDPFPVT
+612 
-619 YTINS
+619 
-624 TEDGADSST
+624 
-633 SDGVCDDGTVP
+633 
-644 GSTKCTLRAAVQQAN
+644 
-659 AGTGAV
+659 
-665 IKFSITGSGV
+665 
-675 QTISPDSALP
+675 
-685 AITKPVFIDGYS
+685 
-697 QSGASASNVLI
+697 
-708 ELDGTNAGAGT
+708 
-719 NGLTLSGKGSYVR
+719 
-732 GLAVNR
+732 
-738 FNGNGIVL
+738 
-746 QGRAGGQVLV
+746 
-756 GNRIGTDD
+756 D
-764 TGETGQGNGAAGVY
+764 TGETAITSYDLRYIRDDVTDRSEGNWSVETGVGTPSNRSHTITGLEGGTKYEFQLRAHNGSGHGPWSQAEADEPTTTTPSAPAITSLTRGDRTLAVVWTAPVDTGGGVITAYDVRY
-778 INDAPNVILRDNVVS
+778 IETSEDETVDSNWTVRDNAWRSGNLRNVISNLTNATEYDVQV
-793 GNTTHGV
+793 
-800 HISGSRAKRAVL
+800 RAVNSA
-812 YGNTIG
+812 GDGAWSDTQT
-818 LNASG
+818 G
-823 TSDLGNTLAGVYIN
+823 TPLPDDIPITLQWEETSIEVAEDAGS
-837 GAPNVVLRDN
+837 VVLRAVFTTTLDSPPEADFTFD
-847 VVSGNTT
+847 VILTTTDSGTT
-854 HGVHIS
+854 QGDDYTTPASSATFVAS
-860 GSRARNADIQY
+860 DFSQTDVNGQQRYRATRDFSVAIIDD
-871 NLIGVNASE
+871 
-880 TADLGN
+880 TADESDEAFRVRLAYATPGLSHLQGGPSTAVVTIKDNEHVPVTLSWEQPDVTVREN
-886 AGSGIHISGARNT
+886 AGSATLRAYAVTTEDKRPEDGFSFDASIR
-899 GIYENVIG
+899 
-907 GNDSHGV
+907 
-914 SLTSSGTMDTFIGEN
+914 
-929 YIGTNESGEVLGN
+929 
-942 GGAGVHIANRSY
+942 
-954 NNFVEVNTIAN
+954 
-965 NTSDGVTVTS
+965 TSDGSAAEPADYTQVDATVTFSRNDFSRVTV
-975 TASGVGNTIWE
+975 
-986 NSMHSNGG
+986 NGE
-994 LGIDLGDDGVTAN
+994 
-1007 DTGDTDSGPNFLQ
+1007 
-1020 NYPANITFATRGD
+1020 
-1033 VASVRFTLDVTA
+1033 
-1045 NRRYI
+1045 RRYRAAKQVQVPI
-1050 VDFYSCDSSTND
+1050 QDDTSD
-1062 EGEHWL
+1062 EDE
-1068 GFSPVR
+1068 
-1074 GSITGNL
+1074 
-1081 IFTPST
+1081 
-1087 FENTIR
+1087 E
-1093 DFTAPTATQITGTA
+1093 DFTVTIQYANPGPPHLQGGPATTSVKITDNDFVPVTISWDQSFVSVDEHARTVTLRARATTTSDRMPESGFNVALSATTADGTATQGSDYRRLTSRFSLGQGDFTRTDVGGRFRFQATRDISVSLIDDTVDEPDEDFTVILNYSNPSLPHLQGGPDTA
-1107 TDTHTNSTSEFAPC
+1107 TVTITDVNAPPTITTTS
-1121 VARVNLPELEISENS
+1121 
-1136 IEATEGGS
+1136 
-1144 TSYTVRLSSAPS
+1144 SSATGLRQPENRTS
-1156 AETWVSLSID
+1156 RLYTYRATDPEGRSITWSVIGTDGRFFTIDERGHFSFSETSPPNFEIPGDSGQDNIYDVTVQARDDQSNTATLS
-1166 GSTVATIS
+1166 V
-1174 TDALTFPAGNS
+1174 
-1185 NAQTVTVT
+1185 TVTVT
-1193 PVSDADADN
+1193 DVN
-1202 EATEIRHLV
+1202 E
-1211 SIGDHDYPTA
+1211 GPA
-1221 VLPVEVTDD
+1221 V
-1230 DAPGLTLTHNDFPD
+1230 
-1244 DDSVGYFYDGSL
+1244 
-1256 ILDEGGTG
+1256 TG
-1264 TYTVKLASEP
+1264 RNSYTVE
-1274 YGDTT
+1274 
-1279 INLSSS
+1279 
-1285 DTDALTVSPTSI
+1285 
-1297 TFTKTADVD
+1297 
-1306 LTANK
+1306 
-1311 FAWDNEQTITLT
+1311 
-1323 AETDSDAGDEIE
+1323 
-1335 SVYHEITVDGKHY
+1335 
-1348 VLGLVRA
+1348 
-1355 LIRDTGLPALT
+1355 
-1366 YTPDTREVTIGSE
+1366 
-1379 GGTATYTIV
+1379 
-1388 PATEPASNLA
+1388 
-1398 MRIFSSDVDSVT
+1398 
-1410 VSPLNHTF
+1410 
-1418 TVGTSANWAT
+1418 
-1428 PLTVTVTGVADG
+1428 
-1440 DTFDDIAFIRH
+1440 
-1451 RTTFDGDDVSW
+1451 
-1462 ASVQVTVSDG
+1462 
-1472 NRAPYFVEGTDTT
+1472 
-1485 REIPENAGAGTNVGA
+1485 ENQ
-1500 PVAAL
+1500 
-1505 DLNSGDT
+1505 
-1512 LTYALED
+1512 E
-1519 LSGLF
+1519 LSGADF
-1524 AIDSSGQIT
+1524 F
-1533 VVSDNSLDYETEQD
+1533 
-1547 YEVQVIVQDRTTGG
+1547 
-1561 LTDRIDV
+1561 
-1568 KIRVTNVN
+1568 
-1576 EPPTITRTTG
+1576 
-1586 DDALSYPEDTA
+1586 
-1597 TTRVLHRYTATDPER
+1597 ATDPEGDSVAR
-1612 GTITWSVEGADG
+1612 WSLSGTDQ
-1624 GDFAIDASG
+1624 GDFNISQ
-1633 NLRFKSS
+1633 
-1640 PDHEAKPTLG
+1640 
-1650 ITIVATD
+1650 
-1657 DGDPVERAEL
+1657 DGEL
-1667 PVTVTITN
+1667 
-1675 VDEPPEMTQASPLA
+1675 
-1689 PYPENANFPAGM
+1689 
-1701 YSAVDPEGAT
+1701 
-1711 TTFTWTLGGTDRGDF
+1711 TFRNTP
-1726 TIAANGQLQF
+1726 NY
-1736 ANAPDFESP
+1736 ESP
-1745 ADSGRNNEYNVQVR
+1745 SDSNRNNEYLVTVR
-1759 ASDGSKT
+1759 ASDGQYT
-1766 GTLDVTVTVQDV
+1766 GMLNVTVTVRDV
-1778 NEAPMVSGDDTL
+1778 NEAP
-1790 SFPEGTATTRV
+1790 V
-1801 LDRYSATDPERGQIT
+1801 LDG
-1816 WSLAGTDPGDFR
+1816 
-1828 IDQSGNLYFA
+1828 
-1838 APPDLDASGT
+1838 PD
-1848 KSIYEVSVEATD
+1848 
-1860 DGTLGDR
+1860 
-1867 TLSSLGTENGTFD
+1867 
-1880 VTVTV
+1880 
-1885 TPVDE
+1885 
-1890 PPAITGITTFSNWQE
+1890 
-1905 NDDRTIETYIAT
+1905 
-1917 DPEGNTPLTWS
+1917 
-1928 LGGTDRADF
+1928 
-1937 TITGGQLQFANIP
+1937 
-1950 DFESPADSGGNNVYN
+1950 
-1965 VTVQATDSNN
+1965 
-1975 NKGTH
+1975 
-1980 HVDVIVKNVDE
+1980 
-1991 PPELTGPN
+1991 
-1999 TVDNFPENSAS
+1999 TVDDFPENAS
-2010 SRQVG
+2010 TSRQVA
-2015 RYSATDPER
+2015 RYTASDPER

-2030 LASGDTGAF
+2030 LTGTDSDDF
-2039 NLASNGVLTFKTSP
+2039 TLASNGVLTFNTSP
-2053 DYEQKSSYQVT
+2053 DYEDQSSYSVT

-2074 NSATLK
+2074 NSATRK
-2080 PVTVNIENVE
+2080 RVTVNLQNVE
-2090 EPGTVTLSAVQPQ
+2090 ERGTVTLSAVQPQ
-2103 ASTPLTATLEDGDEP
+2103 ERTGLTATLDDDDDP
-2118 TGTTWQWY
+2118 TGITWQWY

-2131 GSTGTAITNA
+2131 GSTGTAITSA
-2141 DSRFYTPDA
+2141 TFRFYTPVAD
-2150 ADVGSYLRA
+2150 DVGSYLRA
-2159 VASYT
+2159 VASY
-2164 DSHGPGKTATAVSAN
+2164 DDGHGTGKTASAVSAN
-2179 QVRAAPPVPEPP
+2179 RVQAAPPDPEPP

-2196 GNYDRSIRENT
+2196 GNYGRSIRENT
-2207 RAGANLGAPVRATDA
+2207 RAGANLGAPVRATDG
-2222 NNDRLTYSIPASDH
+2222 NNDRLTYSIPPSIY

-2248 RVELDHEATPTLNI
+2248 KAELDHEDRSTHAV
-2262 TVTATDPGNETGTV
+2262 TVTATDPGGGTGTV

-2304 LSGAEFFA
+2304 LSGAGFFA

-2326 GTDRGDFNISQDG
+2326 GTDQGDFNISQDG
-2339 KLTFR
+2339 ELTFR
-2344 NTPNYESPAD
+2344 NTPNYESPSD

-2359 EYLVTVRASDGQ
+2359 EYLVTVWASDGQ

-2378 AVTVRDANEAPEFTS
+2378 AVTVRDVNEAPEFTS
-2393 SSKSR
+2393 RSKSR
-2398 TSFTYPENSTYA
+2398 TSFTYTENSTHA
-2410 LYTYRATDPE
+2410 LYTYQAADPE

-2428 SGTDGE
+2428 SGTDGG
-2434 DFDISDSG
+2434 DFDIGESG
-2442 ALFFADAPDFEA
+2442 ALSFANVPDFEA
-2454 PVDANGD
+2454 PVDANGN
-2461 NEYLVTVE
+2461 NEYLVTVQ
-2469 ARDDGFNF
+2469 AGDDGFNF

-2488 SAGTEEPTIT
+2488 SIGTEEPTIT

-2506 FQENGTGAVYSYS
+2506 YQENGTRAIYTYS

-2524 RGIIAWSVIGTD
+2524 RGIITWSVTGTD
-2536 VHALTITS
+2536 AHAFIITS
-2544 DSRGRGVLTFTGPP
+2544 DSRGRGALTFTDPP
-2558 DFESPADSNGDNVYE
+2558 DFEDPTDSNSDNLYE
-2573 ITVVATDGQGLT
+2573 IAVVATDEQRLT

-2609 PPTTY
+2609 PPAAY
-2614 RENGI
+2614 RENGT

-2630 QRGPITWSRTGMDAS
+2630 QRGPIAWSRTGTDAS

-2653 GLTFVSPP
+2653 ELTFVSPP

-2702 GPEITRVGSA
+2702 GPEITRVGSD
-2712 PGSVAENHVQTQVL
+2712 PGSVAENYGQTQVL
-2726 GRYMAID
+2726 ARYTAID
-2733 PEDTSAQISRW
+2733 PEDTNAKISRW
-2744 NTSGRDGGDFVMN
+2744 GTSGRDGGDFVMN

-2772 PADSNRDNVYEVT
+2772 PADSNRDNIYEMT
-2785 VRAYDGRYY
+2785 VRASDGRYY

-2800 ITVTPVNEA
+2800 VTVMPVNEA

-2841 GSSITWSVGGT
+2841 GSSITWSLGGA
-2852 DSGFFTIDERGQ
+2852 DGGFFTIDQRGE
-2864 FSFSETSP
+2864 FSFSENTP
-2872 PDFEFPGDSGG
+2872 PDFEFPGDLGG
-2883 DNVYNVTVQASD
+2883 DNIYNVTVQASD

-2905 VNVTDVNEGP
+2905 VNVADVNEGP

-2927 NRSTDQV
+2927 NRSTEQV
-2934 LSRYTGSDPE
+2934 LASYTGSDPE

-2964 INEDG
+2964 INENG
-2969 ELTFLNVPDYERPA
+2969 ELKFLNVPDYERPA
-2983 DSNRDNIYTFS
+2983 DSNRDNIYTLS

-3003 GYHEVTVT
+3003 GYLEVTVT
-3011 LTDVD
+3011 VDDLD
-3016 EISGPATLD
+3016 EISGPSALD
-3025 RSENFEGLLATYSA
+3025 RPENFEGLLATYSA
-3039 TGLGGLTVVPT
+3039 TGQGDLAVVPT
-3050 WRLTGTDSGDFSISE
+3050 WRLTGTDGGDFSISE

-3077 EGPADS
+3077 ERPADS
-3083 NRDNVYNL
+3083 NRDNVYSLAVQVSDGGYYGSHDVTVTVTPVNEPPTITTTSSSATGLRQPENRTSRLYTYRATDPEGSGIAWSVGGADGGFFTIDQRGEFSFSETSPPDFEFPGDLGGDNIYNVTVQASDGTHTESVAVMVNVADVNEGPTVSGSETLSSTENRATEQVLASYTGSDPESPGTPINRWSTSGTDGGDFTINESGELTFRNTPDYERPADSNRDNIYTLSVRAYDGRYYGYHEVAVTVDDLDEISGPSALDRPENFEGLLSTYSATGRGDLAVVPTWRLTGTDGGDFSISEQGELTFRSTPDYERPADSNRDNVYSL

-3117 TITTASRASFTQPE
+3117 SITTTSRASFTQPE

-3138 TFRATDPEGGTVA
+3138 TFRATDPEGGT
-3151 WSAVGPDGGDFTIV
+3151 I
-3165 GGALR
+3165 
-3170 FGTEPDFESP
+3170 
-3180 TGTNGNEYQVTV
+3180 
-3192 RAEDAQGNPDTLEVT
+3192 
-3207 VTVTAVDEG
+3207 
-3216 PEVTGGGSSFTVQEN
+3216 
-3231 REWTGAIFT
+3231 
-3240 ASDPE
+3240 
-3245 GGTVSRWSLAG
+3245 
-3256 RDGGDF
+3256 
-3262 AISETGLM
+3262 
-3270 TFRTIPDY
+3270 
-3278 ERPADSNRDNLYEVT
+3278 
-3293 VRPYDGRN
+3293 
-3301 YGSHEVTVTVTPVNE
+3301 
-3316 PPSITTTSRTSFTQ
+3316 
-3330 PENRISTLYTF
+3330 
-3341 RATDPE
+3341 
-3347 RGTVT
+3347 
-3352 WSAVGPDGGDFTI
+3352 
-3365 VGGALRFETEP
+3365 
-3376 DFESPT
+3376 
-3382 GTNGNEYQVTV
+3382 
-3393 RVEDGQGNPDTLEV
+3393 
-3407 TVTVTAV
+3407 
-3414 DEGPEVTG
+3414 
-3422 GGSSFTVQENQE
+3422 
-3434 WTGAIFTA
+3434 
-3442 SDPEGGTVSRWSL
+3442 
-3455 AGRDGGDFAISETGL
+3455 
-3470 MTFRTIPDYER
+3470 
-3481 PADSNRDNVYEV
+3481 
-3493 TVRPYDGRNYG
+3493 
-3504 SHNVIVT
+3504 
-3511 VTSVN
+3511 
-3516 EAPTITTT
+3516 
-3524 SRTSFTQ
+3524 
-3531 PENRISTLYTFRAT
+3531 
-3545 DPEGG
+3545 
-3550 TVAWSAVG
+3550 AWSAVG

-3584 ANGNEYQVTVRAEDG
+3584 ANGNEYRVTVRAEDA

-3621 TGGGSSFTVQ
+3621 TSGGSSFTVQ
-3631 ENREWTGASFRA
+3631 ENQEWTGASFRA

-3649 TVSRWGLAGRDGGDF
+3649 TVSRWRLAGRDGGDF
-3664 AISETGLMTFRNVPD
+3664 TISETGLMTFRNVPD

-3747 PEGGDFEWDVAG
+3747 PEGGDFEWDLAG
-3759 PDVGVFSIS
+3759 PDAGDFSIS

-3780 FESPTGANGNEYRVT
+3780 FESPTGANGNEYQVT

-3817 NEGPEIGRVGNEPGS
+3817 NEGPEIRRLGNEPGS
-3832 VPESQDQMQ
+3832 VPENQDQMR

-3847 ATDPEDTSAQ
+3847 ATDPEDTGAQ
-3857 ITLWSTSG
+3857 ITLWRTSG

-3873 NEQGELRFR
+3873 NEQGELQFR

-3915 DTEMV
+3915 DTEIV
-3920 RVTNVNE
+3920 TVTNVNE
-3927 APVITTK
+3927 EPVITTK

-3975 AIYDGI
+3975 AIYNGI

-3986 LPDHEIP
+3986 LPDYEIP

-4015 DTVEAIITI
+4015 DTVEASITI

-4034 GRQAHTV
+4034 GRQAYTV
-4041 VEGQELIGAT
+4041 VEGQELIGAS

-4101 EYLVSIRVYDAGNR
+4101 EYLVTVRAYDAGNR

-4174 QLFEMSV
+4174 QLFEMSE
-4181 QGALGFREAPD
+4181 QGALSFREAPD

-4197 DSDRNNEYQ
+4197 DSDRNNVYE

-4233 PEITGTDTYTIQ
+4233 PEITGTPTYTIQ
-4245 EFHQNLVN
+4245 EFHQSLAN

-4286 QTGRNTADLSFRYP
+4286 LTGRNTADLSFRYP

-4318 IRAYDNRGRYGSY
+4318 IRAYDDRGRYGSY
-4331 DVTVTVTAANEP
+4331 DVTVIVTAANEP

-4362 YSYRATDPEGDDFSW
+4362 YSYRATDPEGDAFTW

-4409 ANRDND
+4409 ANGDND
-4415 YEVTV
+4415 YQVAV

-4459 DPTQDPALQTLET
+4459 DPTQDPGLQTLET

-4481 DISRWSLSGSDGGD
+4481 GISRWSLSGSDGGD
-4495 FSINENGELTFRY
+4495 FSINERGELTFRY

-4569 VTTRLYT
+4569 VATRLYT

-4592 RGQDGGDFDIDSDD
+4592 RGQDGSDFDIDSDD

-4626 NEYLVTVAATD
+4626 NEYLVTVVATD
-4637 DEGREGTLDVVVTV
+4637 DQGREGTLDVVVTV

-4659 ITAPSGQAEFTYDEN
+4659 ITAPSGQTEFTYDEN

-4695 RWSLAGSDAGD
+4695 RWSLAGSDGGD
-4706 LTITDTSQQTG
+4706 FTITDTSQQTG

-4765 IDENEHAPV
+4765 MDENEHAPV
-4774 VTGSQALSFQENTT
+4774 VTGSQALSFQENTA

-4797 ARDMDRGAVI
+4797 ARDMDRGAAI

-4841 YDNEYEITVVASDGT
+4841 DDNEYEITVVASDGT

-5088 DITVSE
+5088 DISVSE

-5174 VRVKAVNEAP
+5174 VRVEAENERP
-5184 EFRSGSTATFAYQEN
+5184 EFRGGSTATFAYQEN
-5199 GTSDLYAYRA
+5199 GTSNLYTYRA

-5218 WGLSGTDRGV
+5218 WGLSGTDRGA

-5240 DPPDYENPTDSGRNN
+5240 DPPDYENPTDSGNNN
-5255 VYEVTVEAGDGDGN
+5255 VYEATVEAGDGDGN

-5307 DDGQASVPYSYQ
+5307 DDDGQARVSYSYQ

-5324 GKTDTDIDGETDPTY
+5324 GETDTDIDGETDPTY
-5339 TPSDSDVGKALK
+5339 TPSDSDVGKTLK
-5351 VRVSFADDAN
+5351 VRVLFAADARN
-5361 NAEALTS
+5361 QKALTS

-5389 GTVQLEET
+5389 GTVQVEET
-5397 LTANTSGIADEDELT
+5397 LTANTSGIADEDGLT

-5521 TIDTDLAGEESSTYT
+5521 TTDTDLAGEESSTYT
-5536 LVAADEGKTIKVK
+5536 LVAADVGKTIKVK

-5560 TLTSGA
+5560 TLTSAA
-5566 TATVAAR
+5566 TATVTAR

-5672 APTGLPIISGTAQVD
+5672 APTDLPIISGTAQVD

-5702 LDDATF
+5702 LTNVSF
-5708 AYQWIRNDGNADTE
+5708 SYQWIRSDGNTDTD
-5722 IQDATSSTYGLVYD
+5722 IQDATSSTYSLVYD

-5751 ASHEETQTSA
+5751 ASHEETLTSA

-5783 SGYNLLHSTGALS
+5783 SGYNLLHSAGALS

-5849 KAGFVHTYQWDKGT
+5849 KTGFVHTYQWDKGT

-5943 GKTIKVRV
+5943 GKTIKVRM

-5970 VAAKPNTA
+5970 VAAKPNTAPTGLPIISGRVQVGETLTASTSDIADEDGLDNASFSYQWLADDSAITDATGSTYTLVPADRGKTIKVRVSFTDDANNLETLTSAAMAAVAAKPNTAPTGLPIISGRVQVGQTLTADTSGIADEDGLDNVSYSYQWIAGAADIEGATGSTYALVPVDVGKAIKVKVSFTDDAKNQEALTSAATAAVAAADNRAPTGLPTIRGTVQLDETLTADTSVIADEDGLDDVTYSYQWIAGGSDIDGATGSSHTLTTSQQGQTIQVRVSFTDDRNNAEALTSGATGAVAAKPNSPATGLPTISGTAQVGETLTASTSDIADQDGLDNATFSYQWLADDSAITDATGSTYTLVPADQGKTIKVRVSSTDDADNEETLTSAATAAVAAKPNSPATGAPTISGTAQVGKTLTADTSGIADEDGLDNVSYSYQWIRSDGSNDTDIEGEKSSTYTLVPADQGKTIKVKVSFTDDANNVETLTSAATAAVAAADNHPATGLPTISGTVQVDQTLTADTSGIADEDGLTNVPYSYQWIAGGSDIDGATGSNHTLTTSQQGQTVQVRVSFTDDRNNAETLTSAATATVVAKPNTA

-6012 FSYQWLADDSAI
+6012 FSYQW
-6024 TDATGSTYTLVPGDQ
+6024 Q
-6039 GKTIKVRV
+6039 
-6047 SFTDDANNLE
+6047 
-6057 TLTSAAT
+6057 
-6064 ATVAAKPNTAPTG
+6064 
-6077 LPIISGRVQVGE
+6077 
-6089 TLMASTSGIADQDGL
+6089 
-6104 DNASF
+6104 
-6109 SYQWLADDSAIT
+6109 ADDSAIT

-6235 KVKVSFIDDAKNQ
+6235 KVKVSFTDDANN
-6248 EALTSAATAAV
+6248 L
-6259 AAADNRAPTGLPT
+6259 
-6272 IRGTVQLDETLTAD
+6272 ET
-6286 TSVIADE
+6286 
-6293 DGLDDV
+6293 
-6299 TYSYQWIAGG
+6299 
-6309 SDIDGATGSS
+6309 
-6319 HTLTT
+6319 
-6324 SQQGQTIQVRVS
+6324 
-6336 FTDDRNNA
+6336 
-6344 EALTSGATG
+6344 LTSGAT
-6353 AVAAAVN
+6353 ATVAAK
-6360 RPATGLPTIGGTAQ
+6360 L
-6374 VGETLTASTSGIAD
+6374 
-6388 QDGLDNASFSYQWLA
+6388 
-6403 DDSAIPDATGSTYT
+6403 
-6417 LVAADQGK
+6417 
-6425 TIKVRVSFTDNADN
+6425 
-6439 EETLTSAATA
+6439 
-6449 AVAARPN
+6449 
-6456 SLATGAPTISG
+6456 
-6467 TAQVGETLTADTSGI
+6467 
-6482 ADGDG
+6482 
-6487 LDNVSY
+6487 
-6493 SYQWIRSDGSN
+6493 
-6504 DTDIEGEKS
+6504 
-6513 STYTLV
+6513 
-6519 PADQGK
+6519 
-6525 TIKVKV
+6525 
-6531 SFTDDANNV
+6531 
-6540 ETLTSAATAAV
+6540 
-6551 AAADNRT
+6551 
-6558 ATGLPTI
+6558 
-6565 SGTVQVDQTLTAD
+6565 
-6578 TSGIADEDGLTN
+6578 
-6590 VPYSYQWI
+6590 
-6598 AGGSD
+6598 
-6603 IDGATDSTST
+6603 
-6613 LTANEQGQT
+6613 
-6622 VQVRVSFTDDR
+6622 
-6633 NNAETLTSEAT
+6633 
-6644 GAVAAAVNRP
+6644 NRP

-6716 ADVGKAIKVR
+6716 TDVGKAIKVR

-6843 AIPNSVATGAP
+6843 AIPNSAATGAP

-6877 GLTNATFTY
+6877 GLTNAIFTY
-6886 QWIANDGTEDTD
+6886 QWTANDGTEDTN

-6907 TVGADDEDKTI
+6907 TVGADDEGKTI

-6925 DDWGNQETRTS
+6925 DDGGNQETRTS
-6936 DVTVAVAAAPSPSPL
+6936 DVTVAVAAAPSPTPL
-6951 TAAIHD
+6951 TAATHD
-6957 KPESHNGQDAFKFEL
+6957 KPESHNWQDAFKFEL

-6985 TLRDHAFTVTGGTVV
+6985 TLRDHAFTVTGGEVV
-7000 GARRLDGDS
+7000 GARRLDPGS
-7009 DTPNIRWEISVSP
+7009 DTPNIGWEISVKP
-7022 DSSADVTVELPA
+7022 DSSADVAVELPA

-7048 GTMLSSPLKFAASGP
+7048 GRALSSPLKFTVKGP
-7063 PLTASFESVPT
+7063 PLTASFEIVPT
-7074 SHNGSGEFR
+7074 SHNGSDNFKFR
-7083 IRIALS
+7083 ISFS
-7089 EAPKSGFSYTTMRD
+7089 EELETNFSYKTLRD
-7103 HAFTVTGGSVTGA
+7103 HVFTVEGGTVDGA

-7121 GKNLRW
+7121 DSNIRW
-7127 EIVVSPDSNEDVTI
+7127 EITVSPDSNGDVTI
-7141 TLPATTDCDA
+7141 TLPATTDCDS
-7151 QGAICADGDKKLSNR
+7151 QGAICADGDKKLSSR
-7166 LELTVSGPGQ
+7166 LDHTVSGPGQ

>member
-1 MKLSGALAFLILLW
+1 M
-15 LTAVGA
+15 
-21 SVLADEPPAE
+21 
-31 TGKED
+31 
-36 SAVSPV
+36 
-42 LQQFI
+42 
-47 DQRESTATQHSPQLS
+47 
-62 GDAVTRGQYAGS
+62 
-74 GATTKDAPASDS
+74 
-86 TPPEQD
+86 
-92 TKGDPVRFDSSG
+92 
-104 NVQVY
+104 
-109 IHLENTD
+109 
-116 DSSLQQ
+116 
-122 LRDLGATIEVT
+122 
-133 NSGWNVVQAWVPIS
+133 
-147 SLDQIAAL
+147 
-155 DAVHEIT
+155 
-162 PPDYAVT
+162 
-169 KTGSINSDGDAI
+169 
-181 HRADLVRAFSGLTGA
+181 
-196 GVKVGVISDGVD
+196 
-208 SRTTSRGRGD
+208 
-218 LPGNIEINPDLEGEG
+218 
-233 DEGTALLEIVH
+233 
-244 DLAPDA
+244 
-250 RLAFSGAGT
+250 
-259 SLQMVEA
+259 
-266 ILWLANDAFGGE
+266 
-278 GADVIV
+278 
-284 DDQGY
+284 
-289 YLQPYY
+289 
-295 EDGYVAL
+295 
-302 AAADAV
+302 
-308 AGGAVFVS
+308 
-316 AAGNYAQRHYEGE
+316 
-329 FVDGGDGY
+329 
-337 HDFDD
+337 
-342 SGGTDTA
+342 
-349 LRIDTDDGTA
+349 
-359 VILQWNDKFGESG
+359 
-372 NDYDLFVC
+372 
-380 PPGLKPVKFNLQND
+380 
-394 ICTGSNRSQQVG
+394 
-406 GNDDPY
+406 
-412 EIVFASFD
+412 
-420 GHTEADVY
+420 
-428 IREHSGV
+428 
-435 TKILELF
+435 
-442 VPGGRILEHRV
+442 
-453 EEGGIIGH
+453 
-461 PAVAEVLAVGA
+461 
-472 IRASDPGNDDPES
+472 
-485 FSDRG
+485 
-490 PSVFLSETRNKPDL
+490 
-504 MGIDGVSITG
+504 
-514 AGGFGQPYVGV
+514 
-525 SGAVFFG
+525 
-532 TSAAAPH
+532 
-539 VAGIAALV
+539 
-547 LEAQRLAT
+547 
-555 PNATKKTVADAVT
+555 
-568 KKLRDT
+568 
-574 AIDLGESGHD
+574 
-584 NTFGYGRADALSA
+584 
-597 IESIAESSTTFSVDS
+597 
-612 LDPFPVT
+612 
-619 YTINS
+619 
-624 TEDGADSST
+624 
-633 SDGVCDDGTVP
+633 
-644 GSTKCTLRAAVQQAN
+644 
-659 AGTGAV
+659 
-665 IKFSITGSGV
+665 
-675 QTISPDSALP
+675 
-685 AITKPVFIDGYS
+685 
-697 QSGASASNVLI
+697 
-708 ELDGTNAGAGT
+708 
-719 NGLTLSGKGSYVR
+719 
-732 GLAVNR
+732 
-738 FNGNGIVL
+738 
-746 QGRAGGQVLV
+746 
-756 GNRIGTDD
+756 
-764 TGETGQGNGAAGVY
+764 
-778 INDAPNVILRDNVVS
+778 
-793 GNTTHGV
+793 
-800 HISGSRAKRAVL
+800 
-812 YGNTIG
+812 
-818 LNASG
+818 
-823 TSDLGNTLAGVYIN
+823 
-837 GAPNVVLRDN
+837 
-847 VVSGNTT
+847 
-854 HGVHIS
+854 
-860 GSRARNADIQY
+860 
-871 NLIGVNASE
+871 
-880 TADLGN
+880 
-886 AGSGIHISGARNT
+886 
-899 GIYENVIG
+899 
-907 GNDSHGV
+907 
-914 SLTSSGTMDTFIGEN
+914 
-929 YIGTNESGEVLGN
+929 
-942 GGAGVHIANRSY
+942 
-954 NNFVEVNTIAN
+954 
-965 NTSDGVTVTS
+965 
-975 TASGVGNTIWE
+975 
-986 NSMHSNGG
+986 
-994 LGIDLGDDGVTAN
+994 
-1007 DTGDTDSGPNFLQ
+1007 
-1020 NYPANITFATRGD
+1020 
-1033 VASVRFTLDVTA
+1033 
-1045 NRRYI
+1045 
-1050 VDFYSCDSSTND
+1050 
-1062 EGEHWL
+1062 
-1068 GFSPVR
+1068 
-1074 GSITGNL
+1074 
-1081 IFTPST
+1081 
-1087 FENTIR
+1087 
-1093 DFTAPTATQITGTA
+1093 
-1107 TDTHTNSTSEFAPC
+1107 
-1121 VARVNLPELEISENS
+1121 
-1136 IEATEGGS
+1136 
-1144 TSYTVRLSSAPS
+1144 
-1156 AETWVSLSID
+1156 
-1166 GSTVATIS
+1166 
-1174 TDALTFPAGNS
+1174 
-1185 NAQTVTVT
+1185 
-1193 PVSDADADN
+1193 
-1202 EATEIRHLV
+1202 
-1211 SIGDHDYPTA
+1211 
-1221 VLPVEVTDD
+1221 
-1230 DAPGLTLTHNDFPD
+1230 
-1244 DDSVGYFYDGSL
+1244 
-1256 ILDEGGTG
+1256 
-1264 TYTVKLASEP
+1264 
-1274 YGDTT
+1274 
-1279 INLSSS
+1279 
-1285 DTDALTVSPTSI
+1285 
-1297 TFTKTADVD
+1297 
-1306 LTANK
+1306 
-1311 FAWDNEQTITLT
+1311 
-1323 AETDSDAGDEIE
+1323 
-1335 SVYHEITVDGKHY
+1335 
-1348 VLGLVRA
+1348 
-1355 LIRDTGLPALT
+1355 
-1366 YTPDTREVTIGSE
+1366 
-1379 GGTATYTIV
+1379 
-1388 PATEPASNLA
+1388 
-1398 MRIFSSDVDSVT
+1398 
-1410 VSPLNHTF
+1410 
-1418 TVGTSANWAT
+1418 
-1428 PLTVTVTGVADG
+1428 
-1440 DTFDDIAFIRH
+1440 
-1451 RTTFDGDDVSW
+1451 
-1462 ASVQVTVSDG
+1462 
-1472 NRAPYFVEGTDTT
+1472 
-1485 REIPENAGAGTNVGA
+1485 
-1500 PVAAL
+1500 
-1505 DLNSGDT
+1505 
-1512 LTYALED
+1512 
-1519 LSGLF
+1519 
-1524 AIDSSGQIT
+1524 
-1533 VVSDNSLDYETEQD
+1533 
-1547 YEVQVIVQDRTTGG
+1547 
-1561 LTDRIDV
+1561 
-1568 KIRVTNVN
+1568 
-1576 EPPTITRTTG
+1576 
-1586 DDALSYPEDTA
+1586 
-1597 TTRVLHRYTATDPER
+1597 
-1612 GTITWSVEGADG
+1612 
-1624 GDFAIDASG
+1624 
-1633 NLRFKSS
+1633 
-1640 PDHEAKPTLG
+1640 
-1650 ITIVATD
+1650 
-1657 DGDPVERAEL
+1657 
-1667 PVTVTITN
+1667 
-1675 VDEPPEMTQASPLA
+1675 
-1689 PYPENANFPAGM
+1689 
-1701 YSAVDPEGAT
+1701 
-1711 TTFTWTLGGTDRGDF
+1711 
-1726 TIAANGQLQF
+1726 
-1736 ANAPDFESP
+1736 
-1745 ADSGRNNEYNVQVR
+1745 
-1759 ASDGSKT
+1759 
-1766 GTLDVTVTVQDV
+1766 
-1778 NEAPMVSGDDTL
+1778 
-1790 SFPEGTATTRV
+1790 
-1801 LDRYSATDPERGQIT
+1801 
-1816 WSLAGTDPGDFR
+1816 
-1828 IDQSGNLYFA
+1828 
-1838 APPDLDASGT
+1838 
-1848 KSIYEVSVEATD
+1848 
-1860 DGTLGDR
+1860 
-1867 TLSSLGTENGTFD
+1867 
-1880 VTVTV
+1880 
-1885 TPVDE
+1885 
-1890 PPAITGITTFSNWQE
+1890 
-1905 NDDRTIETYIAT
+1905 
-1917 DPEGNTPLTWS
+1917 
-1928 LGGTDRADF
+1928 
-1937 TITGGQLQFANIP
+1937 
-1950 DFESPADSGGNNVYN
+1950 
-1965 VTVQATDSNN
+1965 
-1975 NKGTH
+1975 
-1980 HVDVIVKNVDE
+1980 
-1991 PPELTGPN
+1991 
-1999 TVDNFPENSAS
+1999 
-2010 SRQVG
+2010 
-2015 RYSATDPER
+2015 
-2024 ATVTLS
+2024 
-2030 LASGDTGAF
+2030 
-2039 NLASNGVLTFKTSP
+2039 
-2053 DYEQKSSYQVT
+2053 
-2064 VRAEAGIHTG
+2064 
-2074 NSATLK
+2074 
-2080 PVTVNIENVE
+2080 
-2090 EPGTVTLSAVQPQ
+2090 
-2103 ASTPLTATLEDGDEP
+2103 
-2118 TGTTWQWY
+2118 
-2126 RTSSR
+2126 
-2131 GSTGTAITNA
+2131 
-2141 DSRFYTPDA
+2141 
-2150 ADVGSYLRA
+2150 
-2159 VASYT
+2159 
-2164 DSHGPGKTATAVSAN
+2164 
-2179 QVRAAPPVPEPP
+2179 
-2191 VFPVD
+2191 
-2196 GNYDRSIRENT
+2196 
-2207 RAGANLGAPVRATDA
+2207 
-2222 NNDRLTYSIPASDH
+2222 
-2236 FEIDASSGQLRT
+2236 
-2248 RVELDHEATPTLNI
+2248 
-2262 TVTATDPGNETGTV
+2262 
-2276 TVTITVTD
+2276 
-2284 VNEGPEVSGRNSY
+2284 
-2297 TVEENQE
+2297 
-2304 LSGAEFFA
+2304 
-2312 TDPEGDSVARWSLS
+2312 
-2326 GTDRGDFNISQDG
+2326 
-2339 KLTFR
+2339 
-2344 NTPNYESPAD
+2344 
-2354 SNRNN
+2354 
-2359 EYLVTVRASDGQ
+2359 
-2371 YTGMLNV
+2371 
-2378 AVTVRDANEAPEFTS
+2378 
-2393 SSKSR
+2393 
-2398 TSFTYPENSTYA
+2398 
-2410 LYTYRATDPE
+2410 
-2420 GGTITWSV
+2420 
-2428 SGTDGE
+2428 
-2434 DFDISDSG
+2434 
-2442 ALFFADAPDFEA
+2442 
-2454 PVDANGD
+2454 
-2461 NEYLVTVE
+2461 
-2469 ARDDGFNF
+2469 
-2477 ARLEVTVNVTN
+2477 
-2488 SAGTEEPTIT
+2488 
-2498 TTSRPALT
+2498 
-2506 FQENGTGAVYSYS
+2506 
-2519 ANDPQ
+2519 
-2524 RGIIAWSVIGTD
+2524 
-2536 VHALTITS
+2536 
-2544 DSRGRGVLTFTGPP
+2544 
-2558 DFESPADSNGDNVYE
+2558 
-2573 ITVVATDGQGLT
+2573 
-2585 DSFDVTVTVTNH
+2585 
-2597 AESVEPTISTRR
+2597 
-2609 PPTTY
+2609 
-2614 RENGI
+2614 
-2619 STVYNFRASDP
+2619 
-2630 QRGPITWSRTGMDAS
+2630 
-2645 AFALSDSG
+2645 
-2653 GLTFVSPP
+2653 
-2661 DFESPSDSDLQ
+2661 
-2672 NDYELT
+2672 
-2678 VVATDEDSHSDR
+2678 
-2690 LAFTI
+2690 
-2695 TVTDVNE
+2695 
-2702 GPEITRVGSA
+2702 
-2712 PGSVAENHVQTQVL
+2712 
-2726 GRYMAID
+2726 
-2733 PEDTSAQISRW
+2733 
-2744 NTSGRDGGDFVMN
+2744 
-2757 EQGELRFRYSPDYER
+2757 
-2772 PADSNRDNVYEVT
+2772 
-2785 VRAYDGRYY
+2785 
-2794 GTFEET
+2794 
-2800 ITVTPVNEA
+2800 
-2809 PTITTTSSSATG
+2809 
-2821 LRQPENRTSR
+2821 
-2831 LYTYRATDPE
+2831 
-2841 GSSITWSVGGT
+2841 
-2852 DSGFFTIDERGQ
+2852 
-2864 FSFSETSP
+2864 
-2872 PDFEFPGDSGG
+2872 
-2883 DNVYNVTVQASD
+2883 
-2895 GTHTESVAVM
+2895 
-2905 VNVTDVNEGP
+2905 
-2915 TVSGSETLSSTE
+2915 
-2927 NRSTDQV
+2927 
-2934 LSRYTGSDPE
+2934 
-2944 SPGTPINRWSTSGT
+2944 
-2958 DGGDFT
+2958 
-2964 INEDG
+2964 
-2969 ELTFLNVPDYERPA
+2969 
-2983 DSNRDNIYTFS
+2983 
-2994 VRAYDGRYY
+2994 
-3003 GYHEVTVT
+3003 
-3011 LTDVD
+3011 
-3016 EISGPATLD
+3016 
-3025 RSENFEGLLATYSA
+3025 
-3039 TGLGGLTVVPT
+3039 
-3050 WRLTGTDSGDFSISE
+3050 
-3065 QGELTFRSTPDY
+3065 
-3077 EGPADS
+3077 
-3083 NRDNVYNL
+3083 
-3091 AVQVSDGGYYGSH
+3091 
-3104 DVTVRVTPVNEPP
+3104 
-3117 TITTASRASFTQPE
+3117 
-3131 NRISTLY
+3131 
-3138 TFRATDPEGGTVA
+3138 
-3151 WSAVGPDGGDFTIV
+3151 
-3165 GGALR
+3165 
-3170 FGTEPDFESP
+3170 
-3180 TGTNGNEYQVTV
+3180 
-3192 RAEDAQGNPDTLEVT
+3192 
-3207 VTVTAVDEG
+3207 
-3216 PEVTGGGSSFTVQEN
+3216 
-3231 REWTGAIFT
+3231 
-3240 ASDPE
+3240 
-3245 GGTVSRWSLAG
+3245 
-3256 RDGGDF
+3256 
-3262 AISETGLM
+3262 
-3270 TFRTIPDY
+3270 
-3278 ERPADSNRDNLYEVT
+3278 
-3293 VRPYDGRN
+3293 
-3301 YGSHEVTVTVTPVNE
+3301 TVTPVNE

-3347 RGTVT
+3347 GGTVT
-3352 WSAVGPDGGDFTI
+3352 WSAT
-3365 VGGALRFETEP
+3365 
-3376 DFESPT
+3376 
-3382 GTNGNEYQVTV
+3382 
-3393 RVEDGQGNPDTLEV
+3393 
-3407 TVTVTAV
+3407 
-3414 DEGPEVTG
+3414 
-3422 GGSSFTVQENQE
+3422 
-3434 WTGAIFTA
+3434 
-3442 SDPEGGTVSRWSL
+3442 
-3455 AGRDGGDFAISETGL
+3455 
-3470 MTFRTIPDYER
+3470 
-3481 PADSNRDNVYEV
+3481 
-3493 TVRPYDGRNYG
+3493 
-3504 SHNVIVT
+3504 
-3511 VTSVN
+3511 
-3516 EAPTITTT
+3516 
-3524 SRTSFTQ
+3524 
-3531 PENRISTLYTFRAT
+3531 
-3545 DPEGG
+3545 
-3550 TVAWSAVG
+3550 G

-3574 TEPDFESPTG
+3574 TEPDFESPAG
-3584 ANGNEYQVTVRAEDG
+3584 ANGNEYRVTVRAEDA

-3621 TGGGSSFTVQ
+3621 TSGGSSFTVQ
-3631 ENREWTGASFRA
+3631 ENQEWTGASFRA

-3649 TVSRWGLAGRDGGDF
+3649 TVSRWRLAGRDGGDF
-3664 AISETGLMTFRNVPD
+3664 TISETGLMTFRNVPD

-3747 PEGGDFEWDVAG
+3747 PEGGDFEWDLAG
-3759 PDVGVFSIS
+3759 PDAGVFSIS

-3780 FESPTGANGNEYRVT
+3780 FESPTGANGNEYQVT
-3795 VQAEDA
+3795 VQARD
-3801 QGNPDTLEVT
+3801 QQSNMSNLPVT
-3811 VTVTDV
+3811 VTVTDQ
-3817 NEGPEIGRVGNEPGS
+3817 NEGPEIRRLGNEPGS
-3832 VPESQDQMQ
+3832 VPENQDQMQ

-3857 ITLWSTSG
+3857 ITLWRTSG

-3986 LPDHEIP
+3986 LPDYEIP

-4015 DTVEAIITI
+4015 DTVDATITI
-4024 TEVNEGPEVS
+4024 TEVNEGPEITPT
-4034 GRQAHTV
+4034 HTNTQLTI
-4041 VEGQELIGAT
+4041 QEYTDPTLDPQNQILAT
-4051 FTAADPE
+4051 YSATDPE

-4078 ETGVLTFRNVPD
+4078 GTGVLTFRNVPN

-4145 NSTSAIHTY
+4145 NTTSVIYTY

-4164 IAWSTSGADG
+4164 VAWSTSGADG

-4181 QGALGFREAPD
+4181 QGALSFREAPD
-4192 YENPG
+4192 YENPR
-4197 DSDRNNEYQ
+4197 DSDRDNVYE

-4233 PEITGTDTYTIQ
+4233 PEITGTPTYTIQ
-4245 EFHQNLVN
+4245 EFHQSLAN

-4265 ISRWRL
+4265 ISSWRL

-4331 DVTVTVTAANEP
+4331 DVTVIVTAANEP

-4362 YSYRATDPEGDDFSW
+4362 HTYRATDPEGDDFSW
-4377 IPPGGT
+4377 IAPGGT

-4396 TFRTPPDFDIEGD
+4396 TFRTPPDFDIERD
-4409 ANRDND
+4409 ANGDND
-4415 YEVTV
+4415 YQVTV

-4445 EVSGRETMTVQEYT
+4445 EVSGRETITVQEYT

-4583 RDTIIVWSV
+4583 RDTTIVWSV

-4606 GVLTFKEAPDYE
+4606 GVLTFREAPDYE

-4659 ITAPSGQAEFTYDEN
+4659 ITAPSGQTEFTYDEN

-4706 LTITDTSQQTG
+4706 LTITDTSHQTG

-4742 YLVTIRAYD
+4742 YLATIRAYD

-4756 GSLDVKIAV
+4756 GSLDVKTAV

-4774 VTGSQALSFQENTT
+4774 VTGSQALSFQENTA

-4797 ARDMDRGAVI
+4797 ARDMDRGATI

-4841 YDNEYEITVVASDGT
+4841 DDNEYEITVVASDGT
-4856 NRGTLDVSIMVTEVN
+4856 NRGNLDVSIMVTEVN

-5004 EGDEFTWEVG
+5004 EGDEFTWEAG

-5068 LVAVT
+5068 LVSVT

-5174 VRVKAVNEAP
+5174 VRVEAVNEAP

-5199 GTSDLYAYRA
+5199 GTSNLYTYRA

-5218 WGLSGTDRGV
+5218 WGLSGTDRGA

-5240 DPPDYENPTDSGRNN
+5240 GPPDYENPTDSGNNN
-5255 VYEVTVEAGDGDGN
+5255 VYEATVEAGDGDGN
-5269 TARLEVTVTV
+5269 TAGLEVTVTV

-5300 ADTSDID
+5300 ADTSDIAD

-5339 TPSDSDVGKALK
+5339 TPSDSDVGKTLK
-5351 VRVSFADDAN
+5351 VRVLFADDARN
-5361 NAEALTS
+5361 QKALTS

-5389 GTVQLEET
+5389 GTVQVEET
-5397 LTANTSGIADEDELT
+5397 LTADTSGIADEDELT

-5521 TIDTDLAGEESSTYT
+5521 TTDTDLAGEESSTYT

-5566 TATVAAR
+5566 TAAVAAR

-5619 DSAIPDATGSTY
+5619 DSAITDATGSTY
-5631 TLVAADEGKTIK
+5631 TLVPGDQGKTIK

-5672 APTGLPIISGTAQVD
+5672 APTGLPIISGRVQVGETLMASTSGIADQDGLDNASFSYQWLADDSAIPDATGSTYTLVAADEGKTIEVKVSFADDANNLETLTSAATAAVAAHPNSPPTGLPTISGTVQVD
-5687 ETLTADTTGIADADG
+5687 ETLTADTTSIADADG
-5702 LDDATF
+5702 LTNVSF
-5708 AYQWIRNDGNADTE
+5708 NYQWIRSDGNTDTE
-5722 IQDATSSTYGLVYD
+5722 IQDATSSTYSLVYD

-5849 KAGFVHTYQWDKGT
+5849 KTGFVHTCQWDKGT

-5943 GKTIKVRV
+5943 GKTIKVRM

-5986 GRVQVGETLMASTSG
+5986 GTVQVGETLT
-6001 IADQDGLDNAT
+6001 
-6012 FSYQWLADDSAI
+6012 
-6024 TDATGSTYTLVPGDQ
+6024 
-6039 GKTIKVRV
+6039 
-6047 SFTDDANNLE
+6047 
-6057 TLTSAAT
+6057 
-6064 ATVAAKPNTAPTG
+6064 
-6077 LPIISGRVQVGE
+6077 
-6089 TLMASTSGIADQDGL
+6089 ASTSGIADQDGL

-6223 YALVPVDVGKAI
+6223 YALVPVAVGKAI
-6235 KVKVSFIDDAKNQ
+6235 KVKVSFTDDAKNQ
-6248 EALTSAATAAV
+6248 EALTSAATPAV

-6360 RPATGLPTIGGTAQ
+6360 RTATGLPTIGGTAQ

-6388 QDGLDNASFSYQWLA
+6388 QDGLDNATFSYQWLA
-6403 DDSAIPDATGSTYT
+6403 DDSAITDATGSTYT
-6417 LVAADQGK
+6417 LVPADQGK
-6425 TIKVRVSFTDNADN
+6425 TIKVRVSFTDDADN

-6449 AVAARPN
+6449 AVAAKPN
-6456 SLATGAPTISG
+6456 SPATGAPTISG
-6467 TAQVGETLTADTSGI
+6467 TAQVG
-6482 ADGDG
+6482 
-6487 LDNVSY
+6487 
-6493 SYQWIRSDGSN
+6493 
-6504 DTDIEGEKS
+6504 K
-6513 STYTLV
+6513 
-6519 PADQGK
+6519 
-6525 TIKVKV
+6525 
-6531 SFTDDANNV
+6531 
-6540 ETLTSAATAAV
+6540 
-6551 AAADNRT
+6551 
-6558 ATGLPTI
+6558 
-6565 SGTVQVDQTLTAD
+6565 TLTAD
-6578 TSGIADEDGLTN
+6578 TSGIADEDGLDN
-6590 VPYSYQWI
+6590 VSYSYQWI
-6598 AGGSD
+6598 AGAAD
-6603 IDGATDSTST
+6603 IDGATGSTYA
-6613 LTANEQGQT
+6613 LVPVAVGKAIK
-6622 VQVRVSFTDDR
+6622 VKVSFTDDA
-6633 NNAETLTSEAT
+6633 NNLETLTSGAT
-6644 GAVAAAVNRP
+6644 ATVAAKLNRP

-6807 TLAAADEGKAIKV
+6807 TLAATDEGKAIKV

-6843 AIPNSVATGAP
+6843 AIPNSAATGAP

-6877 GLTNATFTY
+6877 GLTNAIFTY
-6886 QWIANDGTEDTD
+6886 QWTANDGTEDTN

-6907 TVGADDEDKTI
+6907 TVGADDEGKTI

-6925 DDWGNQETRTS
+6925 DDGGNQETRTS
-6936 DVTVAVAAAPSPSPL
+6936 DVTVAVAAAPSPTPL
-6951 TAAIHD
+6951 TAATHD

-6985 TLRDHAFTVTGGTVV
+6985 TLRDHAFTVKGGEVV
-7000 GARRLDGDS
+7000 GARRLDPGS
-7009 DTPNIRWEISVSP
+7009 DTPNIGWEISVKP
-7022 DSSADVTVELPA
+7022 DSSADVAVELPA
-7034 TEDCDAQGAICTED
+7034 TTDCEAQGAICTAD
-7048 GTMLSSPLKFAASGP
+7048 GTMLSSPLKFTVKGP
-7063 PLTASFESVPT
+7063 PLTASFEIVPT
-7074 SHNGSGEFR
+7074 SHNGSDNFKFR
-7083 IRIALS
+7083 ISFS
-7089 EAPKSGFSYTTMRD
+7089 EELETNFSYKTLRD
-7103 HAFTVTGGSVTGA
+7103 HVFTVEGGTVDGA

-7121 GKNLRW
+7121 DSNIRW
-7127 EIVVSPDSNEDVTI
+7127 EITVSPDSNGDVTI
-7141 TLPATTDCDA
+7141 TLPATTDCDS
-7151 QGAICADGDKKLSNR
+7151 QGAICADGDKKLSSR
-7166 LELTVSGPGQ
+7166 LDHTVSGPGQ

>member
-36 SAVSPV
+36 SAVSQV

-47 DQRESTATQHSPQLS
+47 DQRASTATQHSPQLS

-155 DAVHEIT
+155 DAVQEIT

-218 LPGNIEINPDLEGEG
+218 LPGNIEINPDLESEG

-380 PPGLKPVKFNLQND
+380 PPGFKPVKFNLQND

-719 NGLTLSGKGSYVR
+719 NGLTLSGNGSYVR

-880 TADLGN
+880 TVDLGN

-2131 GSTGTAITNA
+2131 GSTGTAITSA
-2141 DSRFYTPDA
+2141 TFRFYTPVAD
-2150 ADVGSYLRA
+2150 DVGSYLRA
-2159 VASYT
+2159 VASY
-2164 DSHGPGKTATAVSAN
+2164 DDGHGTGKTASAVSAN
-2179 QVRAAPPVPEPP
+2179 RVQAAPPDPEPP

-2207 RAGANLGAPVRATDA
+2207 RAGTNLGAPVRATDG
-2222 NNDRLTYSIPASDH
+2222 NNDRLTYSIPPSIY
-2236 FEIDASSGQLRT
+2236 FEIDASTGQLRT
-2248 RVELDHEATPTLNI
+2248 KAELDHEDEDEYTV
-2262 TVTATDPGNETGTV
+2262 TVTATDPGGGTGTV

-2284 VNEGPEVSGRNSY
+2284 VNEGPKVSGRNSY

-2304 LSGAEFFA
+2304 LSGADFFA

-2326 GTDRGDFNISQDG
+2326 GTDQGDFNISQDG
-2339 KLTFR
+2339 ELTFR

-2378 AVTVRDANEAPEFTS
+2378 AVTVRDENEAPEFTS

-2398 TSFTYPENSTYA
+2398 TSFTYPENSTHA
-2410 LYTYRATDPE
+2410 LYTYRAADPE
-2420 GGTITWSV
+2420 GRTITWSV
-2428 SGTDGE
+2428 SGTDGG
-2434 DFDISDSG
+2434 DFDISESG
-2442 ALFFADAPDFEA
+2442 ALSFADVPDFENPA
-2454 PVDANGD
+2454 DANGD

-2498 TTSRPALT
+2498 TTSRPVLT
-2506 FQENGTGAVYSYS
+2506 FQENGTGGVYTYR

-2524 RGIIAWSVIGTD
+2524 RGIITWSVTGTD
-2536 VHALTITS
+2536 AHAFTITS

-2558 DFESPADSNGDNVYE
+2558 DFENPTDSNGDNLYE
-2573 ITVVATDGQGLT
+2573 IAVVATDEQGLT
-2585 DSFDVTVTVTNH
+2585 DNFDVTVTVTNH

-2614 RENGI
+2614 RENGT

-2630 QRGPITWSRTGMDAS
+2630 QRGPIAWSHTGTDAS

-2653 GLTFVSPP
+2653 ELSFVSPP
-2661 DFESPSDSDLQ
+2661 DFESPSDSDGQ

-2678 VVATDEDSHSDR
+2678 VVAIDEDGHSDS

-2712 PGSVAENHVQTQVL
+2712 PGSVAENHGQTQVL

-2733 PEDTSAQISRW
+2733 PEDTSAEITRW
-2744 NTSGRDGGDFVMN
+2744 DTSGRDGGDFVMN

-2821 LRQPENRTSR
+2821 LRQPENQTSR

-2852 DSGFFTIDERGQ
+2852 DSRFFAIDERGQ

-2872 PDFEFPGDSGG
+2872 PDFEIPGDSGR
-2883 DNVYNVTVQASD
+2883 DNVYDVTVQASD

-2934 LSRYTGSDPE
+2934 LARYTGRDPE
-2944 SPGTPINRWSTSGT
+2944 NPGTPINRWSTSGT

-2969 ELTFLNVPDYERPA
+2969 ELTFRNVPDYERPA

-3003 GYHEVTVT
+3003 GYHEVTVAVDD
-3011 LTDVD
+3011 LD
-3016 EISGPATLD
+3016 EITGPSTLD

-3039 TGLGGLTVVPT
+3039 TGLGGLTVVPA
-3050 WRLTGTDSGDFSISE
+3050 WRLTGTDGGDFSISE
-3065 QGELTFRSTPDY
+3065 QGELTFRSRPDY
-3077 EGPADS
+3077 ERPADS
-3083 NRDNVYNL
+3083 NRDNVYNFD
-3091 AVQVSDGGYYGSH
+3091 VQVSDGGYYGSH

-3117 TITTASRASFTQPE
+3117 TITTTNSSATGLWQPE
-3131 NRISTLY
+3131 NRTSRLY
-3138 TFRATDPEGGTVA
+3138 TYRATDPEGSSITWSVGGTDGGFFTTDERGQFSFNETSPPDFEIPGDSGRDNVYDVTVQASDGAHTESVA
-3151 WSAVGPDGGDFTIV
+3151 VMVNVTDVNEGPEISGTQTLGFDENRATDQVLARYTGRDPENPGTPINRWSTSGTDGGDFTI
-3165 GGALR
+3165 
-3170 FGTEPDFESP
+3170 
-3180 TGTNGNEYQVTV
+3180 NE
-3192 RAEDAQGNPDTLEVT
+3192 
-3207 VTVTAVDEG
+3207 
-3216 PEVTGGGSSFTVQEN
+3216 
-3231 REWTGAIFT
+3231 
-3240 ASDPE
+3240 
-3245 GGTVSRWSLAG
+3245 
-3256 RDGGDF
+3256 DG
-3262 AISETGLM
+3262 EL
-3270 TFRTIPDY
+3270 TFRNVPDY
-3278 ERPADSNRDNLYEVT
+3278 ERPADSNRDNIYT
-3293 VRPYDGRN
+3293 FSVRAYDGRY
-3301 YGSHEVTVTVTPVNE
+3301 YGYHEVTVAVDDLDE
-3316 PPSITTTSRTSFTQ
+3316 ITG
-3330 PENRISTLYTF
+3330 PSTLDRSENF
-3341 RATDPE
+3341 EGLLATYSATGLGGLTVVPAW
-3347 RGTVT
+3347 RLTGT
-3352 WSAVGPDGGDFTI
+3352 DGGDF
-3365 VGGALRFETEP
+3365 
-3376 DFESPT
+3376 S
-3382 GTNGNEYQVTV
+3382 
-3393 RVEDGQGNPDTLEV
+3393 
-3407 TVTVTAV
+3407 
-3414 DEGPEVTG
+3414 
-3422 GGSSFTVQENQE
+3422 
-3434 WTGAIFTA
+3434 
-3442 SDPEGGTVSRWSL
+3442 
-3455 AGRDGGDFAISETGL
+3455 ISEQGEL
-3470 MTFRTIPDYER
+3470 TFRSRPDYER
-3481 PADSNRDNVYEV
+3481 PADSNRDNVYNFDVQVSDGGYYGSHDV
-3493 TVRPYDGRNYG
+3493 TVR
-3504 SHNVIVT
+3504 VT
-3511 VTSVN
+3511 PVN
-3516 EAPTITTT
+3516 EPPTITTT
-3524 SRTSFTQ
+3524 NSSATGLWQ
-3531 PENRISTLYTFRAT
+3531 PENRISTLYTYRAT

-3550 TVAWSAVG
+3550 TVTWSAAG

-3584 ANGNEYQVTVRAEDG
+3584 ANGNEYRVTVRAEDA

-3621 TGGGSSFTVQ
+3621 TSGGNSFTVQ
-3631 ENREWTGASFRA
+3631 ENQEWTGASFRA

-3649 TVSRWGLAGRDGGDF
+3649 TVARWRLAGRDGGDF
-3664 AISETGLMTFRNVPD
+3664 TISETGLMTFRNVPD

-3693 VTVRP
+3693 VTVQP

-3703 YGSHDVRVMVT
+3703 YGSHDVTVTVT
-3714 PVNEPPTITTTSR
+3714 PVNEPPTITTTGR

-3759 PDVGVFSIS
+3759 PDAGDFSIS
-3768 ETGVLSFSSPPD
+3768 ETGVLTFSSPPD
-3780 FESPTGANGNEYRVT
+3780 FESPTGANGNEYQVT
-3795 VQAEDA
+3795 VQARD
-3801 QGNPDTLEVT
+3801 QQSNTSNLPVT
-3811 VTVTDV
+3811 VTVTDQ
-3817 NEGPEIGRVGNEPGS
+3817 NEGPEIRRLGNEPGS
-3832 VPESQDQMQ
+3832 VPENQDQMQ
-3841 VLARYS
+3841 VLARYT

-3857 ITLWSTSG
+3857 ITLWRTSG

-4034 GRQAHTV
+4034 GRQAYTV
-4041 VEGQELIGAT
+4041 VEGQELIGAS

-4078 ETGVLTFRNVPD
+4078 GTGVLTFRNVPD

-4174 QLFEMSV
+4174 QLFEMSE
-4181 QGALGFREAPD
+4181 QGALSFREAPD

-4197 DSDRNNEYQ
+4197 DSDRNNVYE

-4233 PEITGTDTYTIQ
+4233 PEITGTPTYTIQ
-4245 EFHQNLVN
+4245 EFHQSLAN

-4286 QTGRNTADLSFRYP
+4286 LTGRNTADLSFRYP

-4331 DVTVTVTAANEP
+4331 DVTVIVTAANEP

-4391 DRGAL
+4391 DRGSL
-4396 TFRTPPDFDIEGD
+4396 TFRTPPDFDIERD

-4415 YEVTV
+4415 YQVTV

-4459 DPTQDPALQTLET
+4459 DPTQDPGLQTLET

-4606 GVLTFKEAPDYE
+4606 GVLTFKEVPDYE

-4659 ITAPSGQAEFTYDEN
+4659 ITAPSGQTEFTYDEN

-4682 TARDPEEPASGIS
+4682 TARDPEDPASGIS
-4695 RWSLAGSDAGD
+4695 RWSLAGSDGGD
-4706 LTITDTSQQTG
+4706 FTITDTSQQTG

-4774 VTGSQALSFQENTT
+4774 VTGSQALSFQENTA

-4797 ARDMDRGAVI
+4797 ARDMDRGAAI

-4841 YDNEYEITVVASDGT
+4841 DDNEYEITVVASDGT
-4856 NRGTLDVSIMVTEVN
+4856 NRGNLDVSIMVTEVN

-4885 ENFEDMVATYTG
+4885 ENFEGIVATYTG

-4939 ADANRDNEYEV
+4939 ADANRDNQYEV

-4984 SFTHRENGTSDLY
+4984 SFTHRENGTSSLY

-5004 EGDEFTWEVG
+5004 EGDEFTWEAG

-5054 VVRDDQS
+5054 VVRDDRS

-5088 DITVSE
+5088 DIIVSE

-5174 VRVKAVNEAP
+5174 VRVEAENEAP

-5199 GTSDLYAYRA
+5199 GTSNLYTYRA

-5218 WGLSGTDRGV
+5218 WGLSGTDRGA

-5240 DPPDYENPTDSGRNN
+5240 GPPDYENPTDSGNNN

-5269 TARLEVTVTV
+5269 TAGLEVTVTV

-5307 DDGQASVPYSYQ
+5307 DADGQASVSYSYQ

-5339 TPSDSDVGKALK
+5339 TPSDSDVGKTLK
-5351 VRVSFADDAN
+5351 VRVLFADDARN
-5361 NAEALTS
+5361 QKALTS

-5389 GTVQLEET
+5389 GTVQLDET
-5397 LTANTSGIADEDELT
+5397 LTADTSGIADEDGLT

-5418 QWIAGGSDIDGA
+5418 QWISGGSDIDGA

-5521 TIDTDLAGEESSTYT
+5521 TTDTDLAGEESSTYT

-5549 VSFADDANNLE
+5549 VSFTDDANNLE

-5619 DSAIPDATGSTY
+5619 DSAITDATGSTY
-5631 TLVAADEGKTIK
+5631 TLVPGDQGKTIK

-5672 APTGLPIISGTAQVD
+5672 APTGLPIISGRVQVGETLMASISGIADQDGLDNATFSYQWLADDSAIPDATGSTYTLVAADEGKTIEVKVSFADDANNLETLTSAATAAVAAHPNSPPTGLPTISGTVQVD

-5702 LDDATF
+5702 LTNVSF
-5708 AYQWIRNDGNADTE
+5708 NYQWIRSDGNTDTE
-5722 IQDATSSTYGLVYD
+5722 IQDATSSTYSLVYD

-5751 ASHEETQTSA
+5751 ASHEETLTSA

-5849 KAGFVHTYQWDKGT
+5849 KTGFVHTYQWDKGT

-5959 EETLTSAATAT
+5959 E
-5970 VAAKPNTA
+5970 
-5978 PTGLPIIS
+5978 
-5986 GRVQVGETLMASTSG
+5986 
-6001 IADQDGLDNAT
+6001 
-6012 FSYQWLADDSAI
+6012 
-6024 TDATGSTYTLVPGDQ
+6024 
-6039 GKTIKVRV
+6039 
-6047 SFTDDANNLE
+6047 E

-6235 KVKVSFIDDAKNQ
+6235 KVKVSFTDDAKNQ

-6360 RPATGLPTIGGTAQ
+6360 RAATGLPTIGGTAQ

-6551 AAADNRT
+6551 AAAPNRT

-6565 SGTVQVDQTLTAD
+6565 SGTVQVDH
-6578 TSGIADEDGLTN
+6578 
-6590 VPYSYQWI
+6590 
-6598 AGGSD
+6598 
-6603 IDGATDSTST
+6603 
-6613 LTANEQGQT
+6613 
-6622 VQVRVSFTDDR
+6622 
-6633 NNAETLTSEAT
+6633 
-6644 GAVAAAVNRP
+6644 
-6654 ATGLPTIGGTA
+6654 
-6665 QVQETLTADISGI
+6665 TLTADISGI

-6702 DISGETASTYTLVS
+6702 DISGETASIYTLVS

-6918 KVRVSFT
+6918 NVRVSFT
-6925 DDWGNQETRTS
+6925 DDWGTQETRTS
-6936 DVTVAVAAAPSPSPL
+6936 DVTVAVAAIPNSVATGAP
-6951 TAAIHD
+6951 AI
-6957 KPESHNGQDAFKFEL
+6957 S
-6972 RFSEDPKEDFSYK
+6972 
-6985 TLRDHAFTVTGGTVV
+6985 GTVQV
-7000 GARRLDGDS
+7000 GQ
-7009 DTPNIRWEISVSP
+7009 T
-7022 DSSADVTVELPA
+7022 
-7034 TEDCDAQGAICTED
+7034 
-7048 GTMLSSPLKFAASGP
+7048 
-7063 PLTASFESVPT
+7063 LTAST
-7074 SHNGSGEFR
+7074 SNISDSDGLTNATFTYQWIANDGTEDTDIQDATGST
-7083 IRIALS
+7083 
-7089 EAPKSGFSYTTMRD
+7089 YTVGADDEGKTINVRVS
-7103 HAFTVTGGSVTGA
+7103 FTDDGGP
-7116 RRLVS
+7116 RRRV
-7121 GKNLRW
+7121 RA
-7127 EIVVSPDSNEDVTI
+7127 
-7141 TLPATTDCDA
+7141 TLP
-7151 QGAICADGDKKLSNR
+7151 
-7166 LELTVSGPGQ
+7166 

>member
-36 SAVSPV
+36 SAVSQV

-155 DAVHEIT
+155 DAVQEIT

-372 NDYDLFVC
+372 NDYDLYVC
-380 PPGLKPVKFNLQND
+380 PPGFKPVKFNLQND

-719 NGLTLSGKGSYVR
+719 NGLTLSGNGSYVR

-880 TADLGN
+880 AADLGN

-942 GGAGVHIANRSY
+942 GGSGVHIANSSY

-1297 TFTKTADVD
+1297 TFTKTADED

-2179 QVRAAPPVPEPP
+2179 RVQEAPPVPEPP

-2248 RVELDHEATPTLNI
+2248 KVELDHEATPTLNI

-2326 GTDRGDFNISQDG
+2326 GTDTGDFSINETG
-2339 KLTFR
+2339 VLTFR

-2378 AVTVRDANEAPEFTS
+2378 TVTVRDENEAPEFAS

-2398 TSFTYPENSTYA
+2398 TSFTYPENSTHA
-2410 LYTYRATDPE
+2410 LYTYQATDPE
-2420 GGTITWSV
+2420 RGTITWSV

-2461 NEYLVTVE
+2461 NAYLVTVE

-2498 TTSRPALT
+2498 TTSRPVLT
-2506 FQENGTGAVYSYS
+2506 FQENGTGAVYTYR

-2524 RGIIAWSVIGTD
+2524 RGIITWSVTGTD
-2536 VHALTITS
+2536 AHALTITS
-2544 DSRGRGVLTFTGPP
+2544 DSRGRGVLTFTSPP
-2558 DFESPADSNGDNVYE
+2558 DFENPTDSNGDNLYE
-2573 ITVVATDGQGLT
+2573 IAVVATDEQGLT
-2585 DSFDVTVTVTNH
+2585 DNFDVTVTVTNH

-2609 PPTTY
+2609 PPAAY
-2614 RENGI
+2614 RENGT

-2630 QRGPITWSRTGMDAS
+2630 QRGPIAWSHTGTDAS

-2653 GLTFVSPP
+2653 ELSFAGPP
-2661 DFESPSDSDLQ
+2661 DFEIPSDSDGQ

-2678 VVATDEDSHSDR
+2678 VVAIDEDGHSDS

-2712 PGSVAENHVQTQVL
+2712 PGSVAENYGQTQVL
-2726 GRYMAID
+2726 ARYTAID

-2852 DSGFFTIDERGQ
+2852 DDGFFAIDERGQ

-2883 DNVYNVTVQASD
+2883 DNVYNVTVQAND

-3039 TGLGGLTVVPT
+3039 IGRGDLTVVPT

-3104 DVTVRVTPVNEPP
+3104 EVTVTVTPVNEPP
-3117 TITTASRASFTQPE
+3117 IITTTSRASFTQPE

-3151 WSAVGPDGGDFTIV
+3151 WSAAGPDGGDFTIV
-3165 GGALR
+3165 DGALR
-3170 FGTEPDFESP
+3170 FGAEPDFESP
-3180 TGTNGNEYQVTV
+3180 TGANGNEYRVTV

-3231 REWTGAIFT
+3231 QEWTGASFR

-3245 GGTVSRWSLAG
+3245 GGTVARWRLAG

-3262 AISETGLM
+3262 IISETGLM
-3270 TFRTIPDY
+3270 TFRNVPDY

-3301 YGSHEVTVTVTPVNE
+3301 YGSHDVTVRVTPVNE
-3316 PPSITTTSRTSFTQ
+3316 APS
-3330 PENRISTLYTF
+3330 
-3341 RATDPE
+3341 
-3347 RGTVT
+3347 
-3352 WSAVGPDGGDFTI
+3352 
-3365 VGGALRFETEP
+3365 
-3376 DFESPT
+3376 
-3382 GTNGNEYQVTV
+3382 
-3393 RVEDGQGNPDTLEV
+3393 
-3407 TVTVTAV
+3407 
-3414 DEGPEVTG
+3414 
-3422 GGSSFTVQENQE
+3422 
-3434 WTGAIFTA
+3434 
-3442 SDPEGGTVSRWSL
+3442 
-3455 AGRDGGDFAISETGL
+3455 
-3470 MTFRTIPDYER
+3470 
-3481 PADSNRDNVYEV
+3481 
-3493 TVRPYDGRNYG
+3493 
-3504 SHNVIVT
+3504 
-3511 VTSVN
+3511 
-3516 EAPTITTT
+3516 ITTT

-3550 TVAWSAVG
+3550 TVAWSAAG

-3564 TIVGGALRFG
+3564 TIVDGALRFG
-3574 TEPDFESPTG
+3574 AEPDFESPTG
-3584 ANGNEYQVTVRAEDG
+3584 ANGNEYQVTVRAEDA

-3621 TGGGSSFTVQ
+3621 TSGGSSFTVQ
-3631 ENREWTGASFRA
+3631 ENQEWTGASFRA

-3649 TVSRWGLAGRDGGDF
+3649 TVSRWRLAGRDGGDF

-3703 YGSHDVRVMVT
+3703 YGSHEVTVRVT
-3714 PVNEPPTITTTSR
+3714 PVNEPPTITTISRTSFTQPENRISTLYTFRATDPEGGTVTWSAVGPDGGDFTIVGGALRFGTEPDFESPTGANGNEYQVTVRAEDAQGNPDTLEVTVTVTAVDEGPEVTGGGSSFTVQENQEWTGASFRASDPEGGTVARWRLAGRDGGDFAISETGLMTFRDVPDYERPADSNRDNLYEVTVQPYDGRNYGSHDVTVTVTPVNEAPSITTTGR

-3759 PDVGVFSIS
+3759 PDAGVFSIS

-3780 FESPTGANGNEYRVT
+3780 FESPTGANGNEYQVT
-3795 VQAEDA
+3795 VQARD
-3801 QGNPDTLEVT
+3801 QQRNTSNLPVT

-3817 NEGPEIGRVGNEPGS
+3817 NEGPEIRRLGNEPGS
-3832 VPESQDQMQ
+3832 VPENQDQMQ

-4034 GRQAHTV
+4034 GRQAYTV
-4041 VEGQELIGAT
+4041 VEGQELIGAS

-4078 ETGVLTFRNVPD
+4078 GTGVLTFRNVPD

-4174 QLFEMSV
+4174 HLFEMSE
-4181 QGALGFREAPD
+4181 QGALSFREAPD

-4197 DSDRNNEYQ
+4197 DSDRNNVYE

-4233 PEITGTDTYTIQ
+4233 PEITGTPTYTIQ
-4245 EFHQNLVN
+4245 EFHQSLAN

-4331 DVTVTVTAANEP
+4331 DVTVIVTAANEP

-4362 YSYRATDPEGDDFSW
+4362 HTYRATDPEGDDFSW
-4377 IPPGGT
+4377 IAPSGT

-4415 YEVTV
+4415 YRVTV

-4427 NTGAFDVT
+4427 STGAFDVT

-4626 NEYLVTVAATD
+4626 NEYLVTVVATD

-4659 ITAPSGQAEFTYDEN
+4659 ITAPSGQTEFTYDEN

-4695 RWSLAGSDAGD
+4695 RWSLAGSDGGD
-4706 LTITDTSQQTG
+4706 FTITDTSQQTG

-4742 YLVTIRAYD
+4742 YLATIRAYD

-4756 GSLDVKIAV
+4756 GSLDVKTAV

-4774 VTGSQALSFQENTT
+4774 VTGSQALSFQENTA

-4797 ARDMDRGAVI
+4797 ARDMDRGATI

-4841 YDNEYEITVVASDGT
+4841 DDNEYEITVVASDGT

-5004 EGDEFTWEVG
+5004 EGDEFTWEAG

-5068 LVAVT
+5068 LVSVT

-5174 VRVKAVNEAP
+5174 VEVEAVNEAP

-5199 GTSDLYAYRA
+5199 GTSNLYTYRA

-5218 WGLSGTDRGV
+5218 WGLSGTDRGA

-5240 DPPDYENPTDSGRNN
+5240 GPPDYENPTDSGNNN
-5255 VYEVTVEAGDGDGN
+5255 VYEATVEAGDGDGN
-5269 TARLEVTVTV
+5269 TAGLEVTVTV

-5307 DDGQASVPYSYQ
+5307 DDDGQARVSYSYQ

-5339 TPSDSDVGKALK
+5339 TPSDSDVGKTLK
-5351 VRVSFADDAN
+5351 VRVLFADDARN
-5361 NAEALTS
+5361 QKALTS
-5368 AATAAVAAADN
+5368 EATAAVAAADN

-5389 GTVQLEET
+5389 GTVQVEET

-5477 ATGLPTIGGTAQ
+5477 ATGPAHHRRDGAGG
-5489 VEETLTA
+5489 
-5496 DTTGIADEDGLT
+5496 G
-5508 NVSYSYQ
+5508 
-5515 WIRSNG
+5515 
-5521 TIDTDLAGEESSTYT
+5521 
-5536 LVAADEGKTIKVK
+5536 
-5549 VSFADDANNLE
+5549 
-5560 TLTSGA
+5560 
-5566 TATVAAR
+5566 
-5573 LNSPATGAPAI
+5573 
-5584 SGTAQVGETLTA
+5584 
-5596 STSDFADQ
+5596 
-5604 DGLDNATFSYQWLAD
+5604 
-5619 DSAIPDATGSTY
+5619 
-5631 TLVAADEGKTIK
+5631 
-5643 VRVSFTDDA
+5643 
-5652 NNLETLT
+5652 
-5659 SAATATVAAKPNT
+5659 
-5672 APTGLPIISGTAQVD
+5672 
-5687 ETLTADTTGIADADG
+5687 DADG
-5702 LDDATF
+5702 GH
-5708 AYQWIRNDGNADTE
+5708 DG
-5722 IQDATSSTYGLVYD
+5722 
-5736 DVGRTIKVRVSFTDD
+5736 
-5751 ASHEETQTSA
+5751 H
-5761 PTEAVTLLV
+5761 
-5770 WSATLTAG
+5770 
-5778 TRETH
+5778 
-5783 SGYNLLHSTGALS
+5783 
-5796 QTEFTLGGD
+5796 
-5805 DYTVKMVVEGDDG
+5805 
-5818 LLSFGLDRRLRTDFT
+5818 RR
-5833 LNVGGVPFSSE
+5833 
-5844 DASTT
+5844 
-5849 KAGFVHTYQWDKGT
+5849 
-5863 VDWSVGDEVELSL
+5863 
-5876 TVMGTPATGQPTIN
+5876 
-5890 GTVQVG
+5890 
-5896 ETLTADTSGIADA
+5896 
-5909 DGLDDAVFSYQWIA
+5909 
-5923 GGTDIQDATSSTYT
+5923 
-5937 LDADDV
+5937 
-5943 GKTIKVRV
+5943 
-5951 SFTDNADN
+5951 
-5959 EETLTSAATAT
+5959 
-5970 VAAKPNTA
+5970 
-5978 PTGLPIIS
+5978 
-5986 GRVQVGETLMASTSG
+5986 
-6001 IADQDGLDNAT
+6001 
-6012 FSYQWLADDSAI
+6012 
-6024 TDATGSTYTLVPGDQ
+6024 
-6039 GKTIKVRV
+6039 
-6047 SFTDDANNLE
+6047 
-6057 TLTSAAT
+6057 
-6064 ATVAAKPNTAPTG
+6064 
-6077 LPIISGRVQVGE
+6077 
-6089 TLMASTSGIADQDGL
+6089 
-6104 DNASF
+6104 
-6109 SYQWLADDSAIT
+6109 
-6121 DATGSTYTLVPAD
+6121 
-6134 RGKTIKVKVS
+6134 
-6144 FADDANNLETLTSAA
+6144 
-6159 MAAVAARPNSPPT
+6159 
-6172 GLPTISGT
+6172 
-6180 VQVGET
+6180 
-6186 LTADT
+6186 
-6191 SGIADEDGLDNVSY
+6191 
-6205 SYQWIAGAADIDG
+6205 
-6218 ATGST
+6218 
-6223 YALVPVDVGKAI
+6223 
-6235 KVKVSFIDDAKNQ
+6235 
-6248 EALTSAATAAV
+6248 
-6259 AAADNRAPTGLPT
+6259 
-6272 IRGTVQLDETLTAD
+6272 
-6286 TSVIADE
+6286 
-6293 DGLDDV
+6293 
-6299 TYSYQWIAGG
+6299 
-6309 SDIDGATGSS
+6309 
-6319 HTLTT
+6319 
-6324 SQQGQTIQVRVS
+6324 
-6336 FTDDRNNA
+6336 
-6344 EALTSGATG
+6344 
-6353 AVAAAVN
+6353 
-6360 RPATGLPTIGGTAQ
+6360 
-6374 VGETLTASTSGIAD
+6374 
-6388 QDGLDNASFSYQWLA
+6388 
-6403 DDSAIPDATGSTYT
+6403 
-6417 LVAADQGK
+6417 
-6425 TIKVRVSFTDNADN
+6425 
-6439 EETLTSAATA
+6439 
-6449 AVAARPN
+6449 
-6456 SLATGAPTISG
+6456 
-6467 TAQVGETLTADTSGI
+6467 
-6482 ADGDG
+6482 
-6487 LDNVSY
+6487 
-6493 SYQWIRSDGSN
+6493 
-6504 DTDIEGEKS
+6504 
-6513 STYTLV
+6513 
-6519 PADQGK
+6519 
-6525 TIKVKV
+6525 
-6531 SFTDDANNV
+6531 
-6540 ETLTSAATAAV
+6540 
-6551 AAADNRT
+6551 
-6558 ATGLPTI
+6558 
-6565 SGTVQVDQTLTAD
+6565 
-6578 TSGIADEDGLTN
+6578 
-6590 VPYSYQWI
+6590 
-6598 AGGSD
+6598 
-6603 IDGATDSTST
+6603 
-6613 LTANEQGQT
+6613 
-6622 VQVRVSFTDDR
+6622 
-6633 NNAETLTSEAT
+6633 
-6644 GAVAAAVNRP
+6644 
-6654 ATGLPTIGGTA
+6654 
-6665 QVQETLTADISGI
+6665 
-6678 ADEDGLT
+6678 
-6685 SVSYSYQW
+6685 
-6693 IRGDGNTDT
+6693 
-6702 DISGETASTYTLVS
+6702 
-6716 ADVGKAIKVR
+6716 
-6726 IIFTDDAGND
+6726 
-6736 ESLTSEATAAVT
+6736 
-6748 ASNTLATGE
+6748 
-6757 PTITGT
+6757 
-6763 AQVGEELTA
+6763 
-6772 DTTDISDSD
+6772 
-6781 GLINAS
+6781 
-6787 FTYRWLADDTDITD
+6787 
-6801 ATGSTY
+6801 
-6807 TLAAADEGKAIKV
+6807 
-6820 RITFTDDAGNDES
+6820 
-6833 LTSEATAAVA
+6833 
-6843 AIPNSVATGAP
+6843 
-6854 AISGTVQVGQ
+6854 
-6864 TLTASTSNISDSD
+6864 
-6877 GLTNATFTY
+6877 
-6886 QWIANDGTEDTD
+6886 
-6898 IQDATGSTY
+6898 
-6907 TVGADDEDKTI
+6907 
-6918 KVRVSFT
+6918 
-6925 DDWGNQETRTS
+6925 
-6936 DVTVAVAAAPSPSPL
+6936 
-6951 TAAIHD
+6951 
-6957 KPESHNGQDAFKFEL
+6957 
-6972 RFSEDPKEDFSYK
+6972 
-6985 TLRDHAFTVTGGTVV
+6985 
-7000 GARRLDGDS
+7000 
-7009 DTPNIRWEISVSP
+7009 
-7022 DSSADVTVELPA
+7022 
-7034 TEDCDAQGAICTED
+7034 
-7048 GTMLSSPLKFAASGP
+7048 
-7063 PLTASFESVPT
+7063 
-7074 SHNGSGEFR
+7074 
-7083 IRIALS
+7083 
-7089 EAPKSGFSYTTMRD
+7089 
-7103 HAFTVTGGSVTGA
+7103 
-7116 RRLVS
+7116 
-7121 GKNLRW
+7121 
-7127 EIVVSPDSNEDVTI
+7127 
-7141 TLPATTDCDA
+7141 
-7151 QGAICADGDKKLSNR
+7151 
-7166 LELTVSGPGQ
+7166 

>member
-92 TKGDPVRFDSSG
+92 TTDDPVRFDSSG

-155 DAVHEIT
+155 GAVQEIT

-208 SRTTSRGRGD
+208 SWTTSRGKGD
-218 LPGNIEINPDLEGEG
+218 LPSNIEINPENKGEG

-259 SLQMVEA
+259 SLLFVEA
-266 ILWLANDAFGGE
+266 TLWLANEAFGGE

-284 DDQGY
+284 DDLGF
-289 YLQPYY
+289 YLDPYF
-295 EDGYVAL
+295 EDGPAAL

-308 AGGAVFVS
+308 AGGSVFVS

-337 HDFDD
+337 HDFDGSSD
-342 SGGTDTA
+342 TDTA
-349 LRIDTDDGTA
+349 LRVYTDDGAA

-372 NDYDLFVC
+372 NDYDLYVC
-380 PPGLKPVKFNLQND
+380 PPGLKPAKFNLQND
-394 ICTGSNRSQQVG
+394 ICTGSNRSQQEG

-412 EIVFASFD
+412 EFVFASFD

-442 VPGGRILEHRV
+442 VPGGRILEHGV
-453 EEGGIIGH
+453 EEGGIVGH

-514 AGGFGQPYVGV
+514 AGGFGQPFSG
-525 SGAVFFG
+525 SPGAVFYG

-584 NTFGYGRADALSA
+584 STFGYGRADALSA

-659 AGTGAV
+659 AGTGAA

-800 HISGSRAKRAVL
+800 HISGSRA
-812 YGNTIG
+812 
-818 LNASG
+818 
-823 TSDLGNTLAGVYIN
+823 
-837 GAPNVVLRDN
+837 
-847 VVSGNTT
+847 
-854 HGVHIS
+854 
-860 GSRARNADIQY
+860 RNADIQY

-929 YIGTNESGEVLGN
+929 YIGTNESGAELGN
-942 GGAGVHIANRSY
+942 GGSGVHIANSSN

-1244 DDSVGYFYDGSL
+1244 DVSVGYFYDGSL

-1297 TFTKTADVD
+1297 TFTKTADED

-1561 LTDRIDV
+1561 LTDKIDV

-2179 QVRAAPPVPEPP
+2179 RVQEAPPVPEPP

-2196 GNYDRSIRENT
+2196 GNYGRSIRENT
-2207 RAGANLGAPVRATDA
+2207 RAPANLGAPVRATDA

-2248 RVELDHEATPTLNI
+2248 KAELDHEASSTRTI

-2339 KLTFR
+2339 ELTFR
-2344 NTPNYESPAD
+2344 NTPDYERPAD
-2354 SNRNN
+2354 SGGNN

-2378 AVTVRDANEAPEFTS
+2378 AVTVRDADEAPEFTS

-2398 TSFTYPENSTYA
+2398 TSFTYPENSTHA

-2420 GGTITWSV
+2420 RGTITWSV
-2428 SGTDGE
+2428 SGTDGG
-2434 DFDISDSG
+2434 DFHISVTG
-2442 ALFFADAPDFEA
+2442 VLTFADVPDFEN

-2498 TTSRPALT
+2498 TTSRPVLS
-2506 FQENGTGAVYSYS
+2506 FQENGTAAVYTYS

-2524 RGIIAWSVIGTD
+2524 RGTITWSVTGTAAH
-2536 VHALTITS
+2536 VLTITS
-2544 DSRGRGVLTFTGPP
+2544 DSSGRGVLTFTRPP
-2558 DFESPADSNGDNVYE
+2558 DFENPADSNSDNVYQ
-2573 ITVVATDGQGLT
+2573 ITVVATDEQGLT

-2614 RENGI
+2614 RENRT

-2630 QRGPITWSRTGMDAS
+2630 QRGPIAWSRTGMDAS

-2653 GLTFVSPP
+2653 GLTFAGPP
-2661 DFESPSDSDLQ
+2661 DFESPGDSDRQ

-2678 VVATDEDSHSDR
+2678 VVATDEDGHSDR

-2712 PGSVAENHVQTQVL
+2712 PGSVAENYGQTQVL
-2726 GRYMAID
+2726 ARYTAID

-2800 ITVTPVNEA
+2800 ITVTSVNEA

-2821 LRQPENRTSR
+2821 LRQPENQTSR

-2852 DSGFFTIDERGQ
+2852 DDGFFTIDERGQ

-3003 GYHEVTVT
+3003 GYREVTVT

-3025 RSENFEGLLATYSA
+3025 RPENFEGLLATYSA
-3039 TGLGGLTVVPT
+3039 IGRGDLTVVAVPT

-3104 DVTVRVTPVNEPP
+3104 DVTVKVTPVNEPP
-3117 TITTASRASFTQPE
+3117 TITTASRTSFTQPE

-3151 WSAVGPDGGDFTIV
+3151 WSAAGPDGGDFTIV

-3216 PEVTGGGSSFTVQEN
+3216 PEVTSGGSSFTV
-3231 REWTGAIFT
+3231 R
-3240 ASDPE
+3240 
-3245 GGTVSRWSLAG
+3245 
-3256 RDGGDF
+3256 
-3262 AISETGLM
+3262 
-3270 TFRTIPDY
+3270 
-3278 ERPADSNRDNLYEVT
+3278 
-3293 VRPYDGRN
+3293 
-3301 YGSHEVTVTVTPVNE
+3301 
-3316 PPSITTTSRTSFTQ
+3316 
-3330 PENRISTLYTF
+3330 
-3341 RATDPE
+3341 
-3347 RGTVT
+3347 
-3352 WSAVGPDGGDFTI
+3352 
-3365 VGGALRFETEP
+3365 
-3376 DFESPT
+3376 
-3382 GTNGNEYQVTV
+3382 
-3393 RVEDGQGNPDTLEV
+3393 
-3407 TVTVTAV
+3407 
-3414 DEGPEVTG
+3414 
-3422 GGSSFTVQENQE
+3422 ENQE

-3455 AGRDGGDFAISETGL
+3455 AGRDGGDFTISETGL

-3504 SHNVIVT
+3504 SHDVT
-3511 VTSVN
+3511 VTVTPVN
-3516 EAPTITTT
+3516 EPPTITTT
-3524 SRTSFTQ
+3524 SRTTFTQ
-3531 PENRISTLYTFRAT
+3531 PENRISTLYTYRAT

-3550 TVAWSAVG
+3550 TVTWSAVG

-3574 TEPDFESPTG
+3574 TEPDFESPAG
-3584 ANGNEYQVTVRAEDG
+3584 ANGNGYQVTVRAEDA

-3621 TGGGSSFTVQ
+3621 TSGGSSFTVRENQEWTGASFRASDPEGGTVSRWSLAGRDGGDFAISETGLMTFRNIPDYERPADSNRDNIYEVTVRPYDGRNYGSHDVTVTVTPVNEPPSITTTSRTSFTQPENRISTLYTYRATDPEGGTVIWSAGGPDGGDFTIVGGALRFGTEPDFESPAGANGNGYRVTVRAEDAQGNPDTLEVTVTVTAVDEGPEVTSGGSSFTVQ
-3631 ENREWTGASFRA
+3631 ESQEWTGAIFTA

-3679 YERPADSNRDNLYE
+3679 YERPADSNRDNIYE

-3703 YGSHDVRVMVT
+3703 YGSHDVTVTVT
-3714 PVNEPPTITTTSR
+3714 PVNEPPSITTTSR
-3727 TSFTQPE
+3727 TTFTQPE

-3747 PEGGDFEWDVAG
+3747 PEGGDFEWDVVG
-3759 PDVGVFSIS
+3759 PDAGVFSIS
-3768 ETGVLSFSSPPD
+3768 ETGVLTFSSPPD
-3780 FESPTGANGNEYRVT
+3780 FESPTGANGNEYQVT
-3795 VQAEDA
+3795 VQAKDA

-3817 NEGPEIGRVGNEPGS
+3817 NEGPEIRRLGNEPGS
-3832 VPESQDQMQ
+3832 VPENQDQMQ
-3841 VLARYS
+3841 VLAKYT

-3857 ITLWSTSG
+3857 ITRWSPSG

-3873 NEQGELRFR
+3873 SEQGELRFR

-3889 PADSNRDNVYEVSI
+3889 PADSNRDNIYEVTV
-3903 RASDGRN
+3903 RASDGRY
-3910 YGTFE
+3910 YGTFAE
-3915 DTEMV
+3915 TEMV

-3969 SDRDDF
+3969 TDRDDF

-3986 LPDHEIP
+3986 LPDYEIP
-3993 ADSNGDN
+3993 ADLNGDN
-4000 EYEITVVASDSGNLR
+4000 EYGITVVASDSGNLR
-4015 DTVEAIITI
+4015 DTVDATITI

-4041 VEGQELIGAT
+4041 VEGQELSGAS

-4058 GDAVTRWSLSGSDG
+4058 GDAITRWSLSGSDG

-4078 ETGVLTFRNVPD
+4078 ETGVLTLRNVPD

-4101 EYLVSIRVYDAGNR
+4101 EYLVSIRAYDAGNR
-4115 YGSLDVTVTVTDVNE
+4115 YGSLDVTVNVTDVNE
-4130 EAPVVTGSDNRTVSE
+4130 EAPVVTGSGNRTVSE
-4145 NSTSAIHTY
+4145 NTASAIHTY
-4154 RATDADLDDT
+4154 RATDADRDDT
-4164 IAWSTSGADG
+4164 ITWSTSGADG
-4174 QLFEMSV
+4174 HLFEMSE
-4181 QGALGFREAPD
+4181 QGALSFREAPD
-4192 YENPG
+4192 YENPR

-4233 PEITGTDTYTIQ
+4233 PEITGTPTYAIQ

-4253 ATYSATDPEGDS
+4253 ATYSATDPEEDPVTS
-4265 ISRWRL
+4265 WRL

-4286 QTGRNTADLSFRYP
+4286 LTGRNTADLSFRYP

-4306 ADSNRDNEYLVT
+4306 ADSNRDNEYLVA

-4353 FRENGTGTI
+4353 IRENGTGTI
-4362 YSYRATDPEGDDFSW
+4362 HTYRATDPEGDDFSW

-4396 TFRTPPDFDIEGD
+4396 TFRNPPDFDIEGD
-4409 ANRDND
+4409 ADRDND
-4415 YEVTV
+4415 YQVTV
-4420 QARDDSF
+4420 QARDNLG
-4427 NTGAFDVT
+4427 NTGTFDVT

-4459 DPTQDPALQTLET
+4459 DPTQDPALQTLAT

-4481 DISRWSLSGSDGGD
+4481 DISRWSLSGRDGGD

-4524 LVSVRAYDETNRYG
+4524 LVSVRAYDVTNRYG
-4538 SLDVTVT
+4538 SLDVMVT

-4569 VTTRLYT
+4569 VATRLYT
-4576 YRATDTD
+4576 YRATDAD
-4583 RDTIIVWSV
+4583 RDTTIVWSV
-4592 RGQDGGDFDIDSDD
+4592 RGQAGNNDGNGFGISDT
-4606 GVLTFKEAPDYE
+4606 GVLTFKEVPDYE
-4618 IPADSDTN
+4618 MPADSDRD
-4626 NEYLVTVAATD
+4626 NEYLVTVVATD
-4637 DEGREGTLDVVVTV
+4637 DQGREGTLDVIVTV

-4659 ITAPSGQAEFTYDEN
+4659 ITSPSGQTEFTHDEN
-4674 VDRVVATL
+4674 VDRVVATF
-4682 TARDPEEPASGIS
+4682 TARDPEEPASGIA

-4751 QGNRY
+4751 RGNRY
-4756 GSLDVKIAV
+4756 GSLNVKIAV
-4765 IDENEHAPV
+4765 IDENEDAPV
-4774 VTGSQALSFQENTT
+4774 VTGSQTLSFRENTT
-4788 TTTRLHTYR
+4788 TTTRLYR
-4797 ARDMDRGAVI
+4797 YQARDVDRGAVI
-4807 TWSLEGDD
+4807 AWSLEGDD
-4815 QGDFAIDEGVLTFNE
+4815 RDDFDVDEGVLTFKE

-4835 DPDDVN
+4835 DPADDN
-4841 YDNEYEITVVASDGT
+4841 EDNEYEITVVASDGT
-4856 NRGTLDVSIMVTEVN
+4856 YRGTLDVTIMVTGVN
-4871 EGPEITGPATRTVA
+4871 EGPEITGPTTRTVA
-4885 ENFEDMVATYTG
+4885 ENFEGMVATYTG
-4897 EDPEDTAADINRWSV
+4897 EDPEDTTADITRWSV

-4939 ADANRDNEYEV
+4939 ADSNRDNQYEV
-4950 TVRASDGRHYGTYD
+4950 TVRASDGRYYGTYD
-4964 VTVTVEAVNEA
+4964 VNVTVEAVDEA

-4984 SFTHRENGTSDLY
+4984 SFTHRENGTSALY

-5004 EGDEFTWEVG
+5004 EGDEFTWEAG

-5068 LVAVT
+5068 LVSVT

-5088 DITVSE
+5088 GITVRE
-5094 NSEGVLFD
+5094 NNEGVLFD

-5110 PDAEITRW
+5110 PDAEITIW
-5118 SVTGTDGGD
+5118 SVAGTDGGD

-5141 PDFERPVDSN
+5141 PDFERPADSN

-5161 ASDGRYNGTLEVT
+5161 ASDGRYYGTLEVT
-5174 VRVKAVNEAP
+5174 VEVEAENEAP

-5199 GTSDLYAYRA
+5199 GTSDLYTYRA

-5218 WGLSGTDRGV
+5218 WDLSGTDRGV

-5240 DPPDYENPTDSGRNN
+5240 DPPDYESPTDSGRNN
-5255 VYEVTVEAGDGDGN
+5255 VYEVTVEAGDGDGE

-5300 ADTSDID
+5300 ADTSGID
-5307 DDGQASVPYSYQ
+5307 DADGRTNVPYSYQ
-5319 WIRNE
+5319 WIRHE
-5324 GKTDTDIDGETDPTY
+5324 GETDTDIDGETDPTY
-5339 TPSDSDVGKALK
+5339 TPSGSDVGKTLK
-5351 VRVSFADDAN
+5351 VRVSFSKDAKN
-5361 NAEALTS
+5361 
-5368 AATAAVAAADN
+5368 
-5379 RAATG
+5379 
-5384 LPTIS
+5384 
-5389 GTVQLEET
+5389 
-5397 LTANTSGIADEDELT
+5397 
-5412 NVSYSY
+5412 
-5418 QWIAGGSDIDGA
+5418 
-5430 TGSTYTL
+5430 
-5437 TASEQG
+5437 
-5443 QTIQVRVSFTDDRNN
+5443 
-5458 AETLTSE
+5458 
-5465 ATGAV
+5465 
-5470 AAADNRA
+5470 
-5477 ATGLPTIGGTAQ
+5477 
-5489 VEETLTA
+5489 
-5496 DTTGIADEDGLT
+5496 
-5508 NVSYSYQ
+5508 
-5515 WIRSNG
+5515 
-5521 TIDTDLAGEESSTYT
+5521 
-5536 LVAADEGKTIKVK
+5536 
-5549 VSFADDANNLE
+5549 
-5560 TLTSGA
+5560 
-5566 TATVAAR
+5566 
-5573 LNSPATGAPAI
+5573 
-5584 SGTAQVGETLTA
+5584 
-5596 STSDFADQ
+5596 
-5604 DGLDNATFSYQWLAD
+5604 
-5619 DSAIPDATGSTY
+5619 
-5631 TLVAADEGKTIK
+5631 
-5643 VRVSFTDDA
+5643 
-5652 NNLETLT
+5652 
-5659 SAATATVAAKPNT
+5659 
-5672 APTGLPIISGTAQVD
+5672 
-5687 ETLTADTTGIADADG
+5687 
-5702 LDDATF
+5702 
-5708 AYQWIRNDGNADTE
+5708 
-5722 IQDATSSTYGLVYD
+5722 
-5736 DVGRTIKVRVSFTDD
+5736 
-5751 ASHEETQTSA
+5751 
-5761 PTEAVTLLV
+5761 
-5770 WSATLTAG
+5770 
-5778 TRETH
+5778 
-5783 SGYNLLHSTGALS
+5783 
-5796 QTEFTLGGD
+5796 
-5805 DYTVKMVVEGDDG
+5805 
-5818 LLSFGLDRRLRTDFT
+5818 
-5833 LNVGGVPFSSE
+5833 
-5844 DASTT
+5844 
-5849 KAGFVHTYQWDKGT
+5849 
-5863 VDWSVGDEVELSL
+5863 
-5876 TVMGTPATGQPTIN
+5876 
-5890 GTVQVG
+5890 
-5896 ETLTADTSGIADA
+5896 
-5909 DGLDDAVFSYQWIA
+5909 
-5923 GGTDIQDATSSTYT
+5923 
-5937 LDADDV
+5937 
-5943 GKTIKVRV
+5943 
-5951 SFTDNADN
+5951 
-5959 EETLTSAATAT
+5959 
-5970 VAAKPNTA
+5970 
-5978 PTGLPIIS
+5978 
-5986 GRVQVGETLMASTSG
+5986 
-6001 IADQDGLDNAT
+6001 
-6012 FSYQWLADDSAI
+6012 
-6024 TDATGSTYTLVPGDQ
+6024 
-6039 GKTIKVRV
+6039 
-6047 SFTDDANNLE
+6047 
-6057 TLTSAAT
+6057 
-6064 ATVAAKPNTAPTG
+6064 
-6077 LPIISGRVQVGE
+6077 
-6089 TLMASTSGIADQDGL
+6089 
-6104 DNASF
+6104 
-6109 SYQWLADDSAIT
+6109 
-6121 DATGSTYTLVPAD
+6121 
-6134 RGKTIKVKVS
+6134 
-6144 FADDANNLETLTSAA
+6144 
-6159 MAAVAARPNSPPT
+6159 
-6172 GLPTISGT
+6172 
-6180 VQVGET
+6180 
-6186 LTADT
+6186 
-6191 SGIADEDGLDNVSY
+6191 
-6205 SYQWIAGAADIDG
+6205 
-6218 ATGST
+6218 
-6223 YALVPVDVGKAI
+6223 
-6235 KVKVSFIDDAKNQ
+6235 AKNQ

-6259 AAADNRAPTGLPT
+6259 AAADNRP
-6272 IRGTVQLDETLTAD
+6272 
-6286 TSVIADE
+6286 
-6293 DGLDDV
+6293 
-6299 TYSYQWIAGG
+6299 
-6309 SDIDGATGSS
+6309 
-6319 HTLTT
+6319 
-6324 SQQGQTIQVRVS
+6324 
-6336 FTDDRNNA
+6336 
-6344 EALTSGATG
+6344 
-6353 AVAAAVN
+6353 
-6360 RPATGLPTIGGTAQ
+6360 
-6374 VGETLTASTSGIAD
+6374 
-6388 QDGLDNASFSYQWLA
+6388 
-6403 DDSAIPDATGSTYT
+6403 
-6417 LVAADQGK
+6417 
-6425 TIKVRVSFTDNADN
+6425 
-6439 EETLTSAATA
+6439 
-6449 AVAARPN
+6449 
-6456 SLATGAPTISG
+6456 
-6467 TAQVGETLTADTSGI
+6467 
-6482 ADGDG
+6482 
-6487 LDNVSY
+6487 
-6493 SYQWIRSDGSN
+6493 
-6504 DTDIEGEKS
+6504 
-6513 STYTLV
+6513 
-6519 PADQGK
+6519 
-6525 TIKVKV
+6525 
-6531 SFTDDANNV
+6531 
-6540 ETLTSAATAAV
+6540 
-6551 AAADNRT
+6551 

-6603 IDGATDSTST
+6603 IDGATGSTYT
-6613 LTANEQGQT
+6613 LTANEQGKT

-6833 LTSEATAAVA
+6833 LTSAPTATVA
-6843 AIPNSVATGAP
+6843 ASNTPATGEP
-6854 AISGTVQVGQ
+6854 TITGTAQVGE
-6864 TLTASTSNISDSD
+6864 TLTADTTGISDSD
-6877 GLTNATFTY
+6877 GLTNPTFTY
-6886 QWIANDGTEDTD
+6886 QWLADDAD
-6898 IQDATGSTY
+6898 ITDATGSTY
-6907 TVGADDEDKTI
+6907 ALVAADEGKTI

-6925 DDWGNQETRTS
+6925 DDRGHQETLTS
-6936 DVTVAVAAAPSPSPL
+6936 TATATVASAPSPL
-6951 TAAIHD
+6951 TAGIHD
-6957 KPESHNGQDAFKFEL
+6957 APGSHDGTADFTFEL
-6972 RFSEDPKEDFSYK
+6972 RFSEDLKEDFSYK
-6985 TLRDHAFTVTGGTVV
+6985 TLRDHAFTVTRGTVA

-7009 DTPNIRWEISVSP
+7009 DTPNIRWEISVTP

-7048 GTMLSSPLKFAASGP
+7048 GTMLSSPLKFTVKGP

-7074 SHNGSGEFR
+7074 SHTGSGEFR
-7083 IRIALS
+7083 FRIAFS

-7127 EIVVSPDSNEDVTI
+7127 EIVVSPDSNGDVTI

-7151 QGAICADGDKKLSNR
+7151 QGAICADGDKKLSSR
-7166 LELTVSGPGQ
+7166 LERTVSGPGQ